1 MANKVNSK
9 KLTTRIIFILALIF
23 LVIGLSTLGSFYSA
37 GDAYELK
44 TQGSSAEAP
53 TVVFQLRNP
62 TTTDEHGHS
71 TTQYLRLRHIYVNI
85 GAAYIEEG
93 ETATIRAE
101 IDTAPN
107 NSAVASS
114 RRLDYTFGNF
124 VTDEDTEG
132 APEDAA
138 EYPNIY
144 YSWQD
149 MVPSTSSGWA
159 VSSYDY
165 VRLIARDANVLL
177 NEVVF
182 VGEVM
187 ESSSSSSEGTGE
199 MVVVPATIYSATP
212 LIGET
217 DEEAAARAGA
227 LLDKQVMPSVNE
239 YRMNKLSDEE
249 TISMMT
255 IREMYEGASYG
266 TGNVYTGERVYGS
279 VGEEIL
285 AFGTLIFGMSPYGL
299 RFFPMLAA
307 AGALLCG
314 AFLARRVAK
323 NDWAGVIFAAL
334 FLLACAPLA
343 LGGLGTPLMIG
354 VFFFLLS
361 ANCCHYFYANG
372 MRTEKFTSALPL
384 LISGLAGALA
394 ILTHGAYIVP
404 MVAVVALFVC
414 GVVRMQRARRFY
426 LDKAIAEVEAEE
438 SAPAELPAEQS
449 PVAPAER
456 GTEDA
461 PAVSPARH
469 KVAAVAQ
476 EYRNKTAVALVTFLG
491 ALIVGAFVLGL
502 ILATPMYFTW
512 VKLFDNPAAPSM
524 NIIALAATAF
534 AGGFTGV
541 NPGGMGSSAWNVV
554 YSISRVNGEAYS
566 ALYASVIN
574 FAALIA
580 VLFAVVSAVVHLVM
594 LCRTKE
600 WGREERAA
608 LRGIVIPAVAIVIAL
623 VTAIFAKD
631 AVQFVLLA
639 YIFAF
644 VLAAS
649 EAVKLMQTSKAKLV
663 RILCWVELAL
673 LVIMFVLL
681 FVFTTGLPVASGIL
695 TAIAG

>member
-1 MANKVNSK
+1 MANKQSK
-9 KLTTRIIFILALIF
+9 KKSLATRIILIVALVF
-23 LVIGLSTLGSFYSA
+23 LVIGMSTLGSFYSA

-44 TQGSSAEAP
+44 TQGNSAETP
-53 TVVFQLRNP
+53 TVIFRLTNP
-62 TTTDEHGHS
+62 STTDEHGHS
-71 TTQYLRLRHIYVNI
+71 ATQYLRLKHIYVNI
-85 GAAYIEEG
+85 GAAYIAEG
-93 ETATIRAE
+93 ETTTIRAE
-101 IDTAPN
+101 
-107 NSAVASS
+107 VAASTTGSVSNS
-114 RRLDYTFGNF
+114 RRFDYTFGNF
-124 VTDEDTEG
+124 VSATEAGAQEDGE
-132 APEDAA
+132 
-138 EYPNIY
+138 EYPNVY

-149 MVPSTSSGWA
+149 MVPADSDGWSI
-159 VSSYDY
+159 SSYRY
-165 VRLIARDANVLL
+165 VRLTARDANVLL

-187 ESSSSSSEGTGE
+187 ASSASNAEGTGE
-199 MVVVPATIYSATP
+199 IVVIPATIESATP
-212 LIGET
+212 LMGET
-217 DEEAAARAGA
+217 EEVAAARAAA
-227 LLDKQVMPSVNE
+227 LLDSQVMPSLNSF
-239 YRMNKLSDEE
+239 RMNKLSDEE
-249 TISMMT
+249 TLSMMT
-255 IREMYEGASYG
+255 IREMYTGAEYGEG
-266 TGNVYTGERVYGS
+266 NIYTGERVYGS

-285 AFGTLIFGMSPYGL
+285 ALGTLIFGMSPFGL

-307 AGALLCG
+307 AGALVCG
-314 AFLARRVAK
+314 AFLARRIAK
-323 NDWAGVIFAAL
+323 KDAAGIIFAVL
-334 FLLACAPLA
+334 FALACAPLA

-361 ANCCHYFYANG
+361 VNSCHYFYANG

-384 LISGLAGALA
+384 LVSGLAGALA
-394 ILTHGAYIVP
+394 ILTHGAYLVP
-404 MVAVVALFVC
+404 MVGVVALFAC
-414 GVVRMQRARRFY
+414 GMVRMRRARRVY

-438 SAPAELPAEQS
+438 TAPAEPAEAPAPSAPAPE
-449 PVAPAER
+449 
-456 GTEDA
+456 EDA
-461 PAVSPARH
+461 RPALSPARR
-469 KVAAVAQ
+469 KVAAVAA
-476 EYRNKTAVALVTFLG
+476 EYRNKTSIALVTFLG
-491 ALIVGAFVLGL
+491 ALVVGAFVLGL

-512 VKLFDNPAAPSM
+512 LKLFDNPASPSM

-600 WGREERAA
+600 WGKEERAA
-608 LRGIVIPAVAIVIAL
+608 IRGIVVPAVGIILAL

-644 VLAAS
+644 VLAAA

-673 LVIMFVLL
+673 LVVMFVLL
-681 FVFTTGLPVASGIL
+681 FVFTTGLPVASGLL

>member
-1 MANKVNSK
+1 MANKQSK
-9 KLTTRIIFILALIF
+9 KKSLATRIILIVALVF
-23 LVIGLSTLGSFYSA
+23 LVIGMSTLGSFYSA

-44 TQGSSAEAP
+44 TQGNSAETP
-53 TVVFQLRNP
+53 TVIFRLTNP
-62 TTTDEHGHS
+62 STTDEHGHS
-71 TTQYLRLRHIYVNI
+71 ATQYLRLKHIYVNI
-85 GAAYIEEG
+85 GAAYIAEG
-93 ETATIRAE
+93 ETTTIRAE
-101 IDTAPN
+101 
-107 NSAVASS
+107 VAASTTGSVSNS
-114 RRLDYTFGNF
+114 RRFDYTFGNF
-124 VTDEDTEG
+124 VSATDE
-132 APEDAA
+132 AQEDGE
-138 EYPNIY
+138 EYPNVY

-149 MVPSTSSGWA
+149 MVPADSDGWSI
-159 VSSYDY
+159 SSYRY
-165 VRLIARDANVLL
+165 VRLTARDANVLL

-187 ESSSSSSEGTGE
+187 ASSASNAEGTGE
-199 MVVVPATIYSATP
+199 IVVIPATIESATP
-212 LIGET
+212 LMGET
-217 DEEAAARAGA
+217 EEEAAARAAA
-227 LLDKQVMPSVNE
+227 LLDSQVMPSLNSF
-239 YRMNKLSDEE
+239 RMNKLSDEE
-249 TISMMT
+249 TLSMMT
-255 IREMYEGASYG
+255 IREMYTGAEYGEG
-266 TGNVYTGERVYGS
+266 NIYTGERVYGS

-285 AFGTLIFGMSPYGL
+285 ALGTLIFGMSPFGL

-307 AGALLCG
+307 AGALVCG
-314 AFLARRVAK
+314 AFLARRIAK
-323 NDWAGVIFAAL
+323 KDAAGIIFAVL
-334 FLLACAPLA
+334 FALACAPLA

-361 ANCCHYFYANG
+361 VNNCHYFYANG
-372 MRTEKFTSALPL
+372 MRTEKFASALPL
-384 LISGLAGALA
+384 LVSGLAGALA
-394 ILTHGAYIVP
+394 ILTHGAYLVP
-404 MVAVVALFVC
+404 MVGVVALFAC
-414 GVVRMQRARRFY
+414 GMVRMRRARRVY

-438 SAPAELPAEQS
+438 TAPAEPAEAPAPSAPAPE
-449 PVAPAER
+449 
-456 GTEDA
+456 EDA
-461 PAVSPARH
+461 RPALSPARR
-469 KVAAVAQ
+469 KVAAVAA
-476 EYRNKTAVALVTFLG
+476 EYRNKTSIALVTFLG
-491 ALIVGAFVLGL
+491 ALVVGAFVLGL

-512 VKLFDNPAAPSM
+512 LKLFDNPASPSM

-608 LRGIVIPAVAIVIAL
+608 IRGIVVPAVGIILAL

-644 VLAAS
+644 VLAAA

-673 LVIMFVLL
+673 LVVMFVLL
-681 FVFTTGLPVASGIL
+681 FVFTTGLPVASGLL

>member
-1 MANKVNSK
+1 MANKQSK
-9 KLTTRIIFILALIF
+9 KKSLATRIILIVALVF
-23 LVIGLSTLGSFYSA
+23 LVIGMSTLGSFYSA

-44 TQGSSAEAP
+44 TQGNSAETP
-53 TVVFQLRNP
+53 TVIFRLTNP
-62 TTTDEHGHS
+62 STTDEHGHS
-71 TTQYLRLRHIYVNI
+71 ATQYLRLKHIYVNI
-85 GAAYIEEG
+85 GAAYIAEG
-93 ETATIRAE
+93 ETTTIRAE
-101 IDTAPN
+101 
-107 NSAVASS
+107 VAASTTGSVSNS
-114 RRLDYTFGNF
+114 RRFDYTFGNF
-124 VTDEDTEG
+124 VSATDE
-132 APEDAA
+132 AQEDGE
-138 EYPNIY
+138 EYPNVY

-149 MVPSTSSGWA
+149 MVPADSDGWSI
-159 VSSYDY
+159 SSYRY
-165 VRLIARDANVLL
+165 VRLTARDANVLL

-187 ESSSSSSEGTGE
+187 ASSASNAEGTGE
-199 MVVVPATIYSATP
+199 IVVIPATIESATP
-212 LIGET
+212 LMGET
-217 DEEAAARAGA
+217 EEEAAVRAAA
-227 LLDKQVMPSVNE
+227 LLDSQVMPSLNSF
-239 YRMNKLSDEE
+239 RMNKLSDEE
-249 TISMMT
+249 TLSMMT
-255 IREMYEGASYG
+255 IREMYTGAEYGEG
-266 TGNVYTGERVYGS
+266 NIYTGERVYGS

-285 AFGTLIFGMSPYGL
+285 ALGTLIFGMSPFGL

-307 AGALLCG
+307 AGALVCG
-314 AFLARRVAK
+314 AFLARRIAK
-323 NDWAGVIFAAL
+323 KDAAGIIFAVL
-334 FLLACAPLA
+334 FALACAPLA

-361 ANCCHYFYANG
+361 VNSCHYFYANG

-384 LISGLAGALA
+384 LVSGLAGALA
-394 ILTHGAYIVP
+394 ILTHGAYLVP
-404 MVAVVALFVC
+404 MVGVVALFAC
-414 GVVRMQRARRFY
+414 GMVRMRRARRVY

-438 SAPAELPAEQS
+438 TAPAEPAEAPAPSAPAPE
-449 PVAPAER
+449 
-456 GTEDA
+456 EDA
-461 PAVSPARH
+461 RPALSPARR
-469 KVAAVAQ
+469 KVAAVAA
-476 EYRNKTAVALVTFLG
+476 EYRNKTSIALVTFLG
-491 ALIVGAFVLGL
+491 ALVVGAFVLGL

-512 VKLFDNPAAPSM
+512 LKLIDNPASPSM

-600 WGREERAA
+600 WGKEERAA
-608 LRGIVIPAVAIVIAL
+608 IRGIVVPAVGIILAL

-644 VLAAS
+644 VLAAA

-673 LVIMFVLL
+673 LVVMFVLL
-681 FVFTTGLPVASGIL
+681 FVFTTGLPVASGLL

>member
-1 MANKVNSK
+1 MANKQSK
-9 KLTTRIIFILALIF
+9 KKSLATRIILIVALVF
-23 LVIGLSTLGSFYSA
+23 LVIGMSTLGSFYSA

-44 TQGSSAEAP
+44 TQGNSAETP
-53 TVVFQLRNP
+53 TVIFRLTNP
-62 TTTDEHGHS
+62 STTDEHGHS
-71 TTQYLRLRHIYVNI
+71 ATQYLRLKHIYVNI
-85 GAAYIEEG
+85 GAAYIAEG
-93 ETATIRAE
+93 ETTTIRAE
-101 IDTAPN
+101 
-107 NSAVASS
+107 VAASTTGSVSNS
-114 RRLDYTFGNF
+114 RRFDYTFGNF
-124 VTDEDTEG
+124 VSATDE
-132 APEDAA
+132 AQEDGE

-149 MVPSTSSGWA
+149 MVPADSDGWSI
-159 VSSYDY
+159 SSYRY
-165 VRLIARDANVLL
+165 VRLTARDANVLL
-177 NEVVF
+177 NELVF

-187 ESSSSSSEGTGE
+187 ASSASNAEGTGE
-199 MVVVPATIYSATP
+199 IVVIPATIESATP
-212 LIGET
+212 LMGET
-217 DEEAAARAGA
+217 EEEAAARAAA
-227 LLDKQVMPSVNE
+227 LLDSQVMPSLNSF
-239 YRMNKLSDEE
+239 RMNKLSDEE
-249 TISMMT
+249 TLSMMT
-255 IREMYEGASYG
+255 IREMYTGAEYGEG
-266 TGNVYTGERVYGS
+266 NIYTGERVYGS

-285 AFGTLIFGMSPYGL
+285 ALGTLIFGMSPFGL

-307 AGALLCG
+307 AGALVCG
-314 AFLARRVAK
+314 AFLARRIAK
-323 NDWAGVIFAAL
+323 KDAAGIIFAVL
-334 FLLACAPLA
+334 FALACAPLA

-361 ANCCHYFYANG
+361 VNSCHYFYANG
-372 MRTEKFTSALPL
+372 MRTEKFASALPL
-384 LISGLAGALA
+384 LVSGLAGALA
-394 ILTHGAYIVP
+394 ILTHGAYLVP
-404 MVAVVALFVC
+404 MVGVVALFAC
-414 GVVRMQRARRFY
+414 GMVRMRRARRVY

-438 SAPAELPAEQS
+438 TAPAEPAEAPAPSAPAPE
-449 PVAPAER
+449 
-456 GTEDA
+456 EDA
-461 PAVSPARH
+461 RPALSPARR
-469 KVAAVAQ
+469 KVAAVAA
-476 EYRNKTAVALVTFLG
+476 EYRNKTSIALVTFLG
-491 ALIVGAFVLGL
+491 ALVVGAFVLGL

-512 VKLFDNPAAPSM
+512 LKLFDNPASPSM

-608 LRGIVIPAVAIVIAL
+608 IRGIVVPAVGIILAL

-644 VLAAS
+644 VLAAA

-673 LVIMFVLL
+673 LVVMFVLL
-681 FVFTTGLPVASGIL
+681 FVFTTGLPVASGLL

>member
-132 APEDAA
+132 TPEDAA

-217 DEEAAARAGA
+217 DEEAAVRAGA

-266 TGNVYTGERVYGS
+266 TGNAYTGEHVYGS

-361 ANCCHYFYANG
+361 VNSCHYFYANG
-372 MRTEKFTSALPL
+372 MRTEKFASALPL
-384 LISGLAGALA
+384 LVSGLAGALA
-394 ILTHGAYIVP
+394 ILTHGAYLVP
-404 MVAVVALFVC
+404 MVGVVALFAC
-414 GVVRMQRARRFY
+414 GMVRMRRARRVY

-438 SAPAELPAEQS
+438 TAPAEPAEAPAPSAPAPE
-449 PVAPAER
+449 
-456 GTEDA
+456 EDA
-461 PAVSPARH
+461 RPALSPARR
-469 KVAAVAQ
+469 KVAAVAA
-476 EYRNKTAVALVTFLG
+476 EYRNKTSIALVTFLG
-491 ALIVGAFVLGL
+491 ALVVGAFVLGL

-512 VKLFDNPAAPSM
+512 LKLFDNPASPSM

-534 AGGFTGV
+534 AGGFAGV

-554 YSISRVNGEAYS
+554 YSISRVSGEAYS

-681 FVFTTGLPVASGIL
+681 FVFTTGLPVASGLL

>member
-1 MANKVNSK
+1 MANKQSK
-9 KLTTRIIFILALIF
+9 KKSLATRIILIVALVF
-23 LVIGLSTLGSFYSA
+23 LVIGMSTLGSFYSA

-44 TQGSSAEAP
+44 TQGNSAETP
-53 TVVFQLRNP
+53 TVIFRLTNP
-62 TTTDEHGHS
+62 STTDEHGHS
-71 TTQYLRLRHIYVNI
+71 ATQYLRLKHIYVNI
-85 GAAYIEEG
+85 GAAYIAEG
-93 ETATIRAE
+93 ETTTIRAE
-101 IDTAPN
+101 
-107 NSAVASS
+107 VAASTTGSVSNS
-114 RRLDYTFGNF
+114 RRFDYTFGNF
-124 VTDEDTEG
+124 VSATDE
-132 APEDAA
+132 AQEDGE
-138 EYPNIY
+138 EYPNVY

-149 MVPSTSSGWA
+149 MVPADSDGWSI
-159 VSSYDY
+159 SSYRY
-165 VRLIARDANVLL
+165 VRLTARDANVLL

-187 ESSSSSSEGTGE
+187 ASSASNAEGTGE
-199 MVVVPATIYSATP
+199 IVVIPATIESATP
-212 LIGET
+212 LMGET
-217 DEEAAARAGA
+217 EEEAAVRAAA
-227 LLDKQVMPSVNE
+227 LLDSQVMPSLNSF
-239 YRMNKLSDEE
+239 RMNKLSDEE
-249 TISMMT
+249 TLSMMT
-255 IREMYEGASYG
+255 IREMYTGAEYGEG
-266 TGNVYTGERVYGS
+266 NIYTGERVYGS

-285 AFGTLIFGMSPYGL
+285 ALGTLIFGMSPFGL

-307 AGALLCG
+307 AGALVCG
-314 AFLARRVAK
+314 AFLARRIAK
-323 NDWAGVIFAAL
+323 KDAAGIIFAVL
-334 FLLACAPLA
+334 FALACAPLA

-361 ANCCHYFYANG
+361 VNSCHYFYANG

-384 LISGLAGALA
+384 LVSGLAGALA
-394 ILTHGAYIVP
+394 ILTHGAYLVA
-404 MVAVVALFVC
+404 MVGVVALFAC
-414 GVVRMQRARRFY
+414 GMVRMRRARRVY

-438 SAPAELPAEQS
+438 TAPAEPAE
-449 PVAPAER
+449 APAPSVPAPV
-456 GTEDA
+456 EDA
-461 PAVSPARH
+461 RPALSPARR
-469 KVAAVAQ
+469 KVAAVAA
-476 EYRNKTAVALVTFLG
+476 EYRNKTSIALVTFLG
-491 ALIVGAFVLGL
+491 ALVVGAFVLGL

-512 VKLFDNPAAPSM
+512 LKLFDNPASPSM

-608 LRGIVIPAVAIVIAL
+608 IRGIVVPAVGIILAL

-644 VLAAS
+644 VLAAA

-673 LVIMFVLL
+673 LVVMFVLL
-681 FVFTTGLPVASGIL
+681 FVFTTGLPVASGLL

>member
-1 MANKVNSK
+1 MANKQSK
-9 KLTTRIIFILALIF
+9 KKSLATRIILIVALVF
-23 LVIGLSTLGSFYSA
+23 LVVGMSTLGSFYSA

-44 TQGSSAEAP
+44 TQGNSAETP
-53 TVVFQLRNP
+53 TVIFRLTNP
-62 TTTDEHGHS
+62 STTDEHGHS
-71 TTQYLRLRHIYVNI
+71 ATQYLRLKHIYVNI
-85 GAAYIEEG
+85 GAAYIAEG
-93 ETATIRAE
+93 ETTTIRAE
-101 IDTAPN
+101 
-107 NSAVASS
+107 VAASTTGSVSNS
-114 RRLDYTFGNF
+114 RRFDYTFGNF
-124 VTDEDTEG
+124 VSATEAGAQEDGE
-132 APEDAA
+132 
-138 EYPNIY
+138 EYPNVY

-149 MVPSTSSGWA
+149 MVPADSDGWSI
-159 VSSYDY
+159 SSYRY
-165 VRLIARDANVLL
+165 VRLTARDANVLL

-187 ESSSSSSEGTGE
+187 ASSASNAEGTGE
-199 MVVVPATIYSATP
+199 IVVIPATIESATP
-212 LIGET
+212 LMGET
-217 DEEAAARAGA
+217 EEEAAVRAAA
-227 LLDKQVMPSVNE
+227 LLDSQVMPSLNSF
-239 YRMNKLSDEE
+239 RMNKLSDEE
-249 TISMMT
+249 TLSMMT
-255 IREMYEGASYG
+255 IREMYTGAEYGEG
-266 TGNVYTGERVYGS
+266 NIYTGECVYGS

-285 AFGTLIFGMSPYGL
+285 ALGTLIFGMSPFGL

-307 AGALLCG
+307 AGALVCG
-314 AFLARRVAK
+314 AFLARRIAK
-323 NDWAGVIFAAL
+323 KDAAGIIFAVL
-334 FLLACAPLA
+334 FALACAPLA

-361 ANCCHYFYANG
+361 VNSCHYFYANG

-384 LISGLAGALA
+384 LVSGLAGALA
-394 ILTHGAYIVP
+394 ILTHGAYLVP
-404 MVAVVALFVC
+404 MVGVVALFAC
-414 GVVRMQRARRFY
+414 GMVRMRRARRVY

-438 SAPAELPAEQS
+438 TAPAEPAEAPAPSAPAPE
-449 PVAPAER
+449 
-456 GTEDA
+456 EDA
-461 PAVSPARH
+461 RPALSPARR
-469 KVAAVAQ
+469 KVAAVAA
-476 EYRNKTAVALVTFLG
+476 EYRNKTSIALVTFLG
-491 ALIVGAFVLGL
+491 ALVVGAFVLGL

-512 VKLFDNPAAPSM
+512 LKLFDNPASPSM

-600 WGREERAA
+600 WGKEERAA
-608 LRGIVIPAVAIVIAL
+608 IRGIVVPAVGIILAL

-644 VLAAS
+644 VLAAA

-673 LVIMFVLL
+673 LVVMFVLL
-681 FVFTTGLPVASGIL
+681 FVFTTGLPVASGLL

>member
-1 MANKVNSK
+1 MANKQSK
-9 KLTTRIIFILALIF
+9 KKSLATRIILIVALVF
-23 LVIGLSTLGSFYSA
+23 LVIGMSTLGSFYSA

-44 TQGSSAEAP
+44 TQGNSAETP
-53 TVVFQLRNP
+53 TVIFRLTNP
-62 TTTDEHGHS
+62 STTDEHGHS
-71 TTQYLRLRHIYVNI
+71 ATQYLRLKHIYVNI
-85 GAAYIEEG
+85 GAAYIAEG
-93 ETATIRAE
+93 ETTTIRAE
-101 IDTAPN
+101 
-107 NSAVASS
+107 VAASTTGSVSNS
-114 RRLDYTFGNF
+114 RRFDYTFGNF
-124 VTDEDTEG
+124 VSATDE
-132 APEDAA
+132 AQEDGE
-138 EYPNIY
+138 EYPNVY

-149 MVPSTSSGWA
+149 MVPADSDGWSI
-159 VSSYDY
+159 SSYRY
-165 VRLIARDANVLL
+165 VRLTARGANVLL

-187 ESSSSSSEGTGE
+187 ASSASNAEGTGE
-199 MVVVPATIYSATP
+199 IVVIPATIESATP
-212 LIGET
+212 LMGET
-217 DEEAAARAGA
+217 EEEAAARAAA
-227 LLDKQVMPSVNE
+227 LLDSQVMPSLNSF
-239 YRMNKLSDEE
+239 RMNKLSDEE
-249 TISMMT
+249 TLSMMT
-255 IREMYEGASYG
+255 IREMYTGAEYGEG
-266 TGNVYTGERVYGS
+266 NIYTGERVYGS

-285 AFGTLIFGMSPYGL
+285 ALGTLIFGMSSFGL

-307 AGALLCG
+307 AGALVCG
-314 AFLARRVAK
+314 AFLARRIAK
-323 NDWAGVIFAAL
+323 KDAAGIIFAVL
-334 FLLACAPLA
+334 FALACAPLA

-361 ANCCHYFYANG
+361 VNSCHYFYANG

-384 LISGLAGALA
+384 LVSGLAGALA
-394 ILTHGAYIVP
+394 ILTHGAYLVP
-404 MVAVVALFVC
+404 MVGVVALFAC
-414 GVVRMQRARRFY
+414 GMVRMRRARRVY

-438 SAPAELPAEQS
+438 TAPAEPAE
-449 PVAPAER
+449 APAPSVPAPV
-456 GTEDA
+456 EDA
-461 PAVSPARH
+461 RPALSPARR
-469 KVAAVAQ
+469 KVAAVAA
-476 EYRNKTAVALVTFLG
+476 EYRNKTSIALVTFLG
-491 ALIVGAFVLGL
+491 ALVVGAFVLGL

-512 VKLFDNPAAPSM
+512 LKLIDNPASPSM

-608 LRGIVIPAVAIVIAL
+608 IRGIVVPAVGIILAL

-644 VLAAS
+644 VLAAA

-673 LVIMFVLL
+673 LVVMFVLL
-681 FVFTTGLPVASGIL
+681 FVFTTGLPVASGLL

>member
-1 MANKVNSK
+1 MANKQSK
-9 KLTTRIIFILALIF
+9 KKSLATRIILIVALVF
-23 LVIGLSTLGSFYSA
+23 LVIGMSTLGSFYSA

-44 TQGSSAEAP
+44 TQGNSAETP
-53 TVVFQLRNP
+53 TVIFRLTNP
-62 TTTDEHGHS
+62 STTDEHGHS
-71 TTQYLRLRHIYVNI
+71 ATQYLRLKHIYVNI
-85 GAAYIEEG
+85 GAAYIAEG
-93 ETATIRAE
+93 ETTTIRAE
-101 IDTAPN
+101 
-107 NSAVASS
+107 VAASTTGSVSNS
-114 RRLDYTFGNF
+114 RRFDYTFGNF
-124 VTDEDTEG
+124 VSATEAGAQEDGE
-132 APEDAA
+132 

-144 YSWQD
+144 DSWQD
-149 MVPSTSSGWA
+149 MVPADSDGWSI
-159 VSSYDY
+159 SSYRY
-165 VRLIARDANVLL
+165 VRLTARDANVLL

-187 ESSSSSSEGTGE
+187 ASSASNAEGTGE
-199 MVVVPATIYSATP
+199 IVVIPATIESATP
-212 LIGET
+212 LMGET
-217 DEEAAARAGA
+217 EEEAAARAAA
-227 LLDKQVMPSVNE
+227 LLDSQVMPSLNSF
-239 YRMNKLSDEE
+239 RMNKLSDEE
-249 TISMMT
+249 TLSMMT
-255 IREMYEGASYG
+255 IREMYTGAEYGEG
-266 TGNVYTGERVYGS
+266 NIYTGERVYGS

-285 AFGTLIFGMSPYGL
+285 ALGTLIFGMSSFGL

-307 AGALLCG
+307 AGALVCG
-314 AFLARRVAK
+314 AFLARRIAK
-323 NDWAGVIFAAL
+323 KDAAGIIFAVL
-334 FLLACAPLA
+334 FALACAPLA

-361 ANCCHYFYANG
+361 VNSCHYFYANG
-372 MRTEKFTSALPL
+372 MRTEKFASALPL
-384 LISGLAGALA
+384 LVSGLAGALA
-394 ILTHGAYIVP
+394 ILTHGAYLVP
-404 MVAVVALFVC
+404 MVGVVALFAC
-414 GVVRMQRARRFY
+414 GMVRMRRARRVY

-438 SAPAELPAEQS
+438 TAPAEPAEAPAPSAPAPE
-449 PVAPAER
+449 
-456 GTEDA
+456 EDA
-461 PAVSPARH
+461 RPALSPARR
-469 KVAAVAQ
+469 KVAAVAA
-476 EYRNKTAVALVTFLG
+476 EYRNKTSIALVTFLG
-491 ALIVGAFVLGL
+491 ALVVGAFVLGL

-512 VKLFDNPAAPSM
+512 LKLFDNPASPSM

-554 YSISRVNGEAYS
+554 YAISRVNGEAYS

-608 LRGIVIPAVAIVIAL
+608 IRGIVVPAVGIILAL

-644 VLAAS
+644 VLAAA

-673 LVIMFVLL
+673 LVVMFVLL
-681 FVFTTGLPVASGIL
+681 FVFTTGLPVASGLL

>member
-1 MANKVNSK
+1 MANKQSK
-9 KLTTRIIFILALIF
+9 KKSLATRIILIVALVF
-23 LVIGLSTLGSFYSA
+23 LVIGMSTLGSFYSA

-44 TQGSSAEAP
+44 TQGNSAETP
-53 TVVFQLRNP
+53 TVIFRLTNP
-62 TTTDEHGHS
+62 STTDEHGHS
-71 TTQYLRLRHIYVNI
+71 ATQYLRLKHIYVNI
-85 GAAYIEEG
+85 GAAYIAEG
-93 ETATIRAE
+93 ETTTIRAE
-101 IDTAPN
+101 
-107 NSAVASS
+107 VAASTTGSVSNS
-114 RRLDYTFGNF
+114 RRFDYTFGNF
-124 VTDEDTEG
+124 VSATEAGAQEDGE
-132 APEDAA
+132 

-149 MVPSTSSGWA
+149 MVPADSDGWSI
-159 VSSYDY
+159 SSYRY
-165 VRLIARDANVLL
+165 VRLTARDANVLL

-187 ESSSSSSEGTGE
+187 ASSASNAEGTGE
-199 MVVVPATIYSATP
+199 IVVIPATIESATP
-212 LIGET
+212 LMGET
-217 DEEAAARAGA
+217 EEEAAARAAA
-227 LLDKQVMPSVNE
+227 LLDSQVMPSLNSF
-239 YRMNKLSDEE
+239 RMNKLSDEE
-249 TISMMT
+249 TLSMMT
-255 IREMYEGASYG
+255 IREMYTGAEYGEG
-266 TGNVYTGERVYGS
+266 NIYTGERIYGS

-285 AFGTLIFGMSPYGL
+285 ALGTLIFGMSPFGL

-307 AGALLCG
+307 AGALVCG
-314 AFLARRVAK
+314 AFLARRIAK
-323 NDWAGVIFAAL
+323 KDAAGIIFAVL
-334 FLLACAPLA
+334 FALACAPLA

-361 ANCCHYFYANG
+361 VNSCHYFYANG
-372 MRTEKFTSALPL
+372 MRTEKFASALPL
-384 LISGLAGALA
+384 LVSGLAGALA
-394 ILTHGAYIVP
+394 ILTHGAYLVS
-404 MVAVVALFVC
+404 MVGVVALFAC
-414 GVVRMQRARRFY
+414 GMVRMRRARRVY

-438 SAPAELPAEQS
+438 TAPAEPAEAPAPSAPAPE
-449 PVAPAER
+449 
-456 GTEDA
+456 EDA
-461 PAVSPARH
+461 RPALSPARR
-469 KVAAVAQ
+469 KVAAVAA
-476 EYRNKTAVALVTFLG
+476 EYRNKTSIALVTFLG
-491 ALIVGAFVLGL
+491 ALVVGAFVLGL

-512 VKLFDNPAAPSM
+512 LKLIDNPASPSM

-554 YSISRVNGEAYS
+554 YAISRVNGEAYS

-608 LRGIVIPAVAIVIAL
+608 IRGIVVPAVGIILAL

-644 VLAAS
+644 VLAAA

-673 LVIMFVLL
+673 LVVMFVLL
-681 FVFTTGLPVASGIL
+681 FVFTTGLPVASGLL

>member
-1 MANKVNSK
+1 MANKQSK
-9 KLTTRIIFILALIF
+9 KKSLATRIILIVALVF
-23 LVIGLSTLGSFYSA
+23 LVIGMSTLGSFYSA

-44 TQGSSAEAP
+44 TQGNSAETP
-53 TVVFQLRNP
+53 TVIFRLTNP
-62 TTTDEHGHS
+62 STTDEHGHS
-71 TTQYLRLRHIYVNI
+71 ATQYLRLKHIYVNI
-85 GAAYIEEG
+85 GAAYIAEG
-93 ETATIRAE
+93 ETTTIRAE
-101 IDTAPN
+101 
-107 NSAVASS
+107 VAASTTGSVSNS
-114 RRLDYTFGNF
+114 RRFDYTFGNF
-124 VTDEDTEG
+124 VSATEAGAQEDGE
-132 APEDAA
+132 
-138 EYPNIY
+138 EYPSIY

-149 MVPSTSSGWA
+149 MVPADSDGWSI
-159 VSSYDY
+159 SSYRY
-165 VRLIARDANVLL
+165 VRLTARDANVLL

-187 ESSSSSSEGTGE
+187 ASSASNAEGTGE
-199 MVVVPATIYSATP
+199 IVVIPATIESATP
-212 LIGET
+212 LMGET
-217 DEEAAARAGA
+217 EEEAAARAAA
-227 LLDKQVMPSVNE
+227 LLDSQVMPSLNSF
-239 YRMNKLSDEE
+239 RMNKLSDEE
-249 TISMMT
+249 TLSMMT
-255 IREMYEGASYG
+255 IREMYTGAEYGEG
-266 TGNVYTGERVYGS
+266 NIYTGERVYGS

-285 AFGTLIFGMSPYGL
+285 ALGTLIFGMSPFGL

-307 AGALLCG
+307 AGALVCG
-314 AFLARRVAK
+314 AFLARRIAK
-323 NDWAGVIFAAL
+323 KDAAGIIFAVL
-334 FLLACAPLA
+334 FALACAPLA

-361 ANCCHYFYANG
+361 VNSCHYFYANG
-372 MRTEKFTSALPL
+372 MRTEKFASALPL
-384 LISGLAGALA
+384 LVSGLAGALA
-394 ILTHGAYIVP
+394 ILTHGAYLVP
-404 MVAVVALFVC
+404 MVGVVALFAC
-414 GVVRMQRARRFY
+414 GMVRMRRARRVY

-438 SAPAELPAEQS
+438 TAPAEPAEAPAPSAPAPE
-449 PVAPAER
+449 
-456 GTEDA
+456 EDA
-461 PAVSPARH
+461 RPALSPARR
-469 KVAAVAQ
+469 KVAAVAA
-476 EYRNKTAVALVTFLG
+476 EYRNKTSIALVTFLG
-491 ALIVGAFVLGL
+491 ALVVGAFVLGL

-512 VKLFDNPAAPSM
+512 LKLFDNPASPSM

-608 LRGIVIPAVAIVIAL
+608 IRGIVVPAVGIILAL

-644 VLAAS
+644 VLAAA

-673 LVIMFVLL
+673 LVVMFVLL
-681 FVFTTGLPVASGIL
+681 FVFTTGLPVASGLL

>member
-132 APEDAA
+132 TPEDAA

-361 ANCCHYFYANG
+361 VNSCHYFYANG
-372 MRTEKFTSALPL
+372 MRTEKFASALPL
-384 LISGLAGALA
+384 LVSGLAGALA
-394 ILTHGAYIVP
+394 ILTHGAYLVP
-404 MVAVVALFVC
+404 MVGVVALFAC
-414 GVVRMQRARRFY
+414 GMVRMRRARRVY

-438 SAPAELPAEQS
+438 TAPAEPAEAPAPSAPAPE
-449 PVAPAER
+449 
-456 GTEDA
+456 EDA
-461 PAVSPARH
+461 RPALSPARR
-469 KVAAVAQ
+469 KVAAVAA
-476 EYRNKTAVALVTFLG
+476 EYRNKTSIALVTFLG
-491 ALIVGAFVLGL
+491 ALVVGAFVLGL

-512 VKLFDNPAAPSM
+512 LKLFDNPASPSM

-608 LRGIVIPAVAIVIAL
+608 IRGIVVPAVGIILAL

-644 VLAAS
+644 VLAAA

-673 LVIMFVLL
+673 LVVMFVLL
-681 FVFTTGLPVASGIL
+681 FVFTTGLPVASGLL

>member
-1 MANKVNSK
+1 MANKQSK
-9 KLTTRIIFILALIF
+9 KKSLATRIILIVALVF
-23 LVIGLSTLGSFYSA
+23 LVIGMSTLGSFYSA

-44 TQGSSAEAP
+44 TQGNSAETP
-53 TVVFQLRNP
+53 TVIFRLTNP
-62 TTTDEHGHS
+62 STTDEHGHS
-71 TTQYLRLRHIYVNI
+71 ATQYLRLKHIYVNI
-85 GAAYIEEG
+85 GAAYIAEG
-93 ETATIRAE
+93 ETTTIRAE
-101 IDTAPN
+101 
-107 NSAVASS
+107 VAASTTGSVSNS
-114 RRLDYTFGNF
+114 RRFDYTFGNF
-124 VTDEDTEG
+124 VSATEAGAQEDGE
-132 APEDAA
+132 

-149 MVPSTSSGWA
+149 MVPADSDGWSI
-159 VSSYDY
+159 SSYRY
-165 VRLIARDANVLL
+165 VRLTARDANVLL

-187 ESSSSSSEGTGE
+187 ASSASNAEGTGE
-199 MVVVPATIYSATP
+199 IVVIPATIESATP
-212 LIGET
+212 LMGET
-217 DEEAAARAGA
+217 EEEAAVRAAA
-227 LLDKQVMPSVNE
+227 LLDSQVMPSLNSF
-239 YRMNKLSDEE
+239 RMNKLSDEE
-249 TISMMT
+249 TLSMMT
-255 IREMYEGASYG
+255 IREMYTGAEYGEG
-266 TGNVYTGERVYGS
+266 NIYTGERVYGS

-285 AFGTLIFGMSPYGL
+285 ALGTLIFGMSPFGL

-307 AGALLCG
+307 AGALVCG
-314 AFLARRVAK
+314 AFLARRIAK
-323 NDWAGVIFAAL
+323 KDAAGIIFAVL
-334 FLLACAPLA
+334 FALACAPLA

-361 ANCCHYFYANG
+361 VNSCHYFYANG
-372 MRTEKFTSALPL
+372 MRTEKFASALPL
-384 LISGLAGALA
+384 LVSGLAGALA
-394 ILTHGAYIVP
+394 ILTHGAYLVP
-404 MVAVVALFVC
+404 MVGVVALFAC
-414 GVVRMQRARRFY
+414 GMVRMRRARRVY

-438 SAPAELPAEQS
+438 TAPAEPAEAPAPSAPAPE
-449 PVAPAER
+449 
-456 GTEDA
+456 EDA
-461 PAVSPARH
+461 RPALSPARR
-469 KVAAVAQ
+469 KVAAVAA
-476 EYRNKTAVALVTFLG
+476 EYRNKTSIALVTFLG
-491 ALIVGAFVLGL
+491 ALVVGAFVLGL

-512 VKLFDNPAAPSM
+512 LKLFDNPASPSM

-608 LRGIVIPAVAIVIAL
+608 IRGIVVPAVGIILAL

-644 VLAAS
+644 VLAAA

-673 LVIMFVLL
+673 LVVMFVLL
-681 FVFTTGLPVASGIL
+681 FVFTTGLPVASGLL

>member
-1 MANKVNSK
+1 MANKQSK
-9 KLTTRIIFILALIF
+9 KKSLATRIILIVALVF
-23 LVIGLSTLGSFYSA
+23 LVIGMSTLGSFYSA

-44 TQGSSAEAP
+44 TQGNSAETP
-53 TVVFQLRNP
+53 TVIFRLTNP
-62 TTTDEHGHS
+62 STTDEHGHS
-71 TTQYLRLRHIYVNI
+71 ATQYLRLKHIYVNI
-85 GAAYIEEG
+85 GAAYIAEG
-93 ETATIRAE
+93 ETTTIRAE
-101 IDTAPN
+101 
-107 NSAVASS
+107 VAASTTGSVSNS
-114 RRLDYTFGNF
+114 RRFDYTFGNF
-124 VTDEDTEG
+124 VSATDE
-132 APEDAA
+132 AQEDGE
-138 EYPNIY
+138 EYPNVY

-149 MVPSTSSGWA
+149 MVPADSDGWSI
-159 VSSYDY
+159 SSYRY
-165 VRLIARDANVLL
+165 VRLTARGANVLL

-187 ESSSSSSEGTGE
+187 ASSASNAEGTGE
-199 MVVVPATIYSATP
+199 IVVIPATIESATP
-212 LIGET
+212 LMGET
-217 DEEAAARAGA
+217 EEEAAARAAA
-227 LLDKQVMPSVNE
+227 LLDSQVMPSLNSF
-239 YRMNKLSDEE
+239 RMNKLSDEE
-249 TISMMT
+249 TLSMMT
-255 IREMYEGASYG
+255 IREMYTGAEYGEG
-266 TGNVYTGERVYGS
+266 NIYTGERVYGS

-285 AFGTLIFGMSPYGL
+285 ALGTLIFGMSPFGL

-307 AGALLCG
+307 AGALVCG
-314 AFLARRVAK
+314 AFLARRIAK
-323 NDWAGVIFAAL
+323 KDAAGIIFAVL
-334 FLLACAPLA
+334 FALACAPLA

-361 ANCCHYFYANG
+361 VNSCHYFYANG

-384 LISGLAGALA
+384 LVSGLAGALA
-394 ILTHGAYIVP
+394 ILTHGAYLVP
-404 MVAVVALFVC
+404 MVGVVALFAC
-414 GVVRMQRARRFY
+414 GMVRMRRARRVY

-438 SAPAELPAEQS
+438 TAPAEPAE
-449 PVAPAER
+449 APAPSVPAPV
-456 GTEDA
+456 EDA
-461 PAVSPARH
+461 RPALSPARR
-469 KVAAVAQ
+469 KVAAVAA
-476 EYRNKTAVALVTFLG
+476 EYRNKTSIALVTFLG
-491 ALIVGAFVLGL
+491 ALVVGAFVLGL

-512 VKLFDNPAAPSM
+512 LKLIDNPASPSM

-608 LRGIVIPAVAIVIAL
+608 IRGIVVPAVGIILAL

-644 VLAAS
+644 VLAAA

-673 LVIMFVLL
+673 LVVMFVLL
-681 FVFTTGLPVASGIL
+681 FVFTTGLPVASGLL

>member
-1 MANKVNSK
+1 MANKQSK
-9 KLTTRIIFILALIF
+9 KKSLATRIILIVALVF
-23 LVIGLSTLGSFYSA
+23 LVIGMSTLGSFYSA

-44 TQGSSAEAP
+44 TQGNSAETP
-53 TVVFQLRNP
+53 TVIFRLTNP
-62 TTTDEHGHS
+62 STTDEHGHS
-71 TTQYLRLRHIYVNI
+71 ATQYLRLKHIYVNI
-85 GAAYIEEG
+85 GAAYIAEG
-93 ETATIRAE
+93 ETTTIRAE
-101 IDTAPN
+101 
-107 NSAVASS
+107 VAASTTGSVSNS
-114 RRLDYTFGNF
+114 RRFDYTFGNF
-124 VTDEDTEG
+124 VSATDEAQEDGEG
-132 APEDAA
+132 
-138 EYPNIY
+138 YPNVY

-149 MVPSTSSGWA
+149 MVPADSDGWSI
-159 VSSYDY
+159 SSYRY
-165 VRLIARDANVLL
+165 VRLTARDANVLL

-187 ESSSSSSEGTGE
+187 ASSASNAEGTGE
-199 MVVVPATIYSATP
+199 IVVIPATIESATP
-212 LIGET
+212 LMGET
-217 DEEAAARAGA
+217 EEEAAARAAA
-227 LLDKQVMPSVNE
+227 LLDSQVMPSLNSF
-239 YRMNKLSDEE
+239 RMNKLSDEE
-249 TISMMT
+249 TLSMMT
-255 IREMYEGASYG
+255 IREMYTGAEYGEGNIYA
-266 TGNVYTGERVYGS
+266 GERVYGS

-285 AFGTLIFGMSPYGL
+285 ALGTLIFGMSSFGL

-307 AGALLCG
+307 AGALVCG
-314 AFLARRVAK
+314 AFLARRIAK
-323 NDWAGVIFAAL
+323 KDAAGIIFAVL
-334 FLLACAPLA
+334 FALACAPLA

-361 ANCCHYFYANG
+361 VNSCHYFYANG

-384 LISGLAGALA
+384 LVSGLAGALA
-394 ILTHGAYIVP
+394 ILTHGAYLVP
-404 MVAVVALFVC
+404 MVGVVALFAC
-414 GVVRMQRARRFY
+414 GMVRMRRARRVY

-438 SAPAELPAEQS
+438 TAPAEPAEAPAPSAPAPE
-449 PVAPAER
+449 
-456 GTEDA
+456 EDA
-461 PAVSPARH
+461 RPALSPARR
-469 KVAAVAQ
+469 KVAAVAA
-476 EYRNKTAVALVTFLG
+476 EYRNKTSIALVTFLG
-491 ALIVGAFVLGL
+491 ALVVGAFVLGL

-512 VKLFDNPAAPSM
+512 LKLFDNPASPSM

-600 WGREERAA
+600 WGKEERAA
-608 LRGIVIPAVAIVIAL
+608 IRGIVVPAVGIILAL

-644 VLAAS
+644 VLAAA

-673 LVIMFVLL
+673 LVVMFVLL
-681 FVFTTGLPVASGIL
+681 FVFTTGLPVASGLL

>member
-1 MANKVNSK
+1 MANKQSK
-9 KLTTRIIFILALIF
+9 KKSLATRIILIVALVF
-23 LVIGLSTLGSFYSA
+23 LVIGMSTLGSFYSA

-44 TQGSSAEAP
+44 TQGNSAETP
-53 TVVFQLRNP
+53 TVIFRLTNP
-62 TTTDEHGHS
+62 STTDEHGHS
-71 TTQYLRLRHIYVNI
+71 ATQYLRLKHIYVNI
-85 GAAYIEEG
+85 GAAYIAEG
-93 ETATIRAE
+93 ETTTIRAE
-101 IDTAPN
+101 
-107 NSAVASS
+107 VAASTTGSVSNS
-114 RRLDYTFGNF
+114 RRFDYTFGNF
-124 VTDEDTEG
+124 VSATDE
-132 APEDAA
+132 AQEDGE
-138 EYPNIY
+138 EYPNVY

-149 MVPSTSSGWA
+149 MVPADSDGWSI
-159 VSSYDY
+159 SSYRY
-165 VRLIARDANVLL
+165 VRLTARDANVLL

-187 ESSSSSSEGTGE
+187 ASSASNAEGTGE
-199 MVVVPATIYSATP
+199 IVVIPATIESATP
-212 LIGET
+212 LMGET
-217 DEEAAARAGA
+217 EEEAAVRAAA
-227 LLDKQVMPSVNE
+227 LLDSQVMPSLNSF
-239 YRMNKLSDEE
+239 RMNKLSDEE
-249 TISMMT
+249 TLSMMT
-255 IREMYEGASYG
+255 IREMYTGAEYGEG
-266 TGNVYTGERVYGS
+266 NIYTGERVYGS

-285 AFGTLIFGMSPYGL
+285 ALGTLIFGMSPFGL

-307 AGALLCG
+307 AGALVCG
-314 AFLARRVAK
+314 AFLARRIAK
-323 NDWAGVIFAAL
+323 KDAAGIIFAVL
-334 FLLACAPLA
+334 FALACAPLA

-361 ANCCHYFYANG
+361 VNSCHYFYANG

-384 LISGLAGALA
+384 LVSGLAGALA
-394 ILTHGAYIVP
+394 ILTHGAYLVP
-404 MVAVVALFVC
+404 MVGVVALFAC
-414 GVVRMQRARRFY
+414 GMVRMRRARRVY

-438 SAPAELPAEQS
+438 TAPAEPAEAPAPSAPAPE
-449 PVAPAER
+449 
-456 GTEDA
+456 EDA
-461 PAVSPARH
+461 RPALSPARR
-469 KVAAVAQ
+469 KVAAVAA
-476 EYRNKTAVALVTFLG
+476 EYRNKTSIALVTFLG
-491 ALIVGAFVLGL
+491 ALVVGAFVLGL

-512 VKLFDNPAAPSM
+512 LKLIDNPASPSM

-608 LRGIVIPAVAIVIAL
+608 IRGIVVPAVGIILAL

-644 VLAAS
+644 VLAAA

-673 LVIMFVLL
+673 LVVMFVLL
-681 FVFTTGLPVASGIL
+681 FVFTTGLPVASGLL

>member
-1 MANKVNSK
+1 MANKQSK
-9 KLTTRIIFILALIF
+9 KKSLATRIILIVALVF
-23 LVIGLSTLGSFYSA
+23 LVIGMSTLGSFYSA

-44 TQGSSAEAP
+44 TQGNSAETP
-53 TVVFQLRNP
+53 TVIFRLTNP
-62 TTTDEHGHS
+62 STTDEHGHS
-71 TTQYLRLRHIYVNI
+71 ATQYLRLKHIYVNI
-85 GAAYIEEG
+85 GAAYIAEG
-93 ETATIRAE
+93 ETTTIRAE
-101 IDTAPN
+101 
-107 NSAVASS
+107 VAASTTGSVSNS
-114 RRLDYTFGNF
+114 RRFDYTFGNF
-124 VTDEDTEG
+124 VSATDE
-132 APEDAA
+132 AQEDGE
-138 EYPNIY
+138 EYPNVY

-149 MVPSTSSGWA
+149 MVPADSDGWSI
-159 VSSYDY
+159 SSYRY
-165 VRLIARDANVLL
+165 VRLTARDANVLL

-187 ESSSSSSEGTGE
+187 ASSASNAEGTGE
-199 MVVVPATIYSATP
+199 IVVIPATIESATP
-212 LIGET
+212 LMGET
-217 DEEAAARAGA
+217 EEEAAARAAA
-227 LLDKQVMPSVNE
+227 LLDSQVMPSLNSF
-239 YRMNKLSDEE
+239 RMNKLSDEE
-249 TISMMT
+249 TLSMMT
-255 IREMYEGASYG
+255 IREMYTGAEYGEG
-266 TGNVYTGERVYGS
+266 NIYTGERVYGS

-285 AFGTLIFGMSPYGL
+285 ALGTLIFGMSSFGL

-307 AGALLCG
+307 AGALVCG
-314 AFLARRVAK
+314 AFLARRIAK
-323 NDWAGVIFAAL
+323 KDAAGIIFAVL
-334 FLLACAPLA
+334 FALACAPLA

-361 ANCCHYFYANG
+361 VNSCHYFYANG

-384 LISGLAGALA
+384 LVSGLAGALA
-394 ILTHGAYIVP
+394 ILTHGAYLVP
-404 MVAVVALFVC
+404 MVGVVALFAC
-414 GVVRMQRARRFY
+414 GMVRMRRARRVY

-438 SAPAELPAEQS
+438 TAPAEPAEAPAPSAPAPE
-449 PVAPAER
+449 
-456 GTEDA
+456 EDA
-461 PAVSPARH
+461 RPALSSARR
-469 KVAAVAQ
+469 KVAAVAA
-476 EYRNKTAVALVTFLG
+476 EYRNKTSIALVTFLG
-491 ALIVGAFVLGL
+491 ALVVGAFVLGL

-512 VKLFDNPAAPSM
+512 LKLFDNPASPSM

-608 LRGIVIPAVAIVIAL
+608 IRGIVVPAVGIILAL

-644 VLAAS
+644 VLAAA

-673 LVIMFVLL
+673 LVVMFVLL
-681 FVFTTGLPVASGIL
+681 FVFTTGLPVASGLL

>member
-1 MANKVNSK
+1 MANKQSK
-9 KLTTRIIFILALIF
+9 KKSLATRIILIVALVF
-23 LVIGLSTLGSFYSA
+23 LVIGMSTLGSFYSA

-44 TQGSSAEAP
+44 TQGNSAETP
-53 TVVFQLRNP
+53 TVIFRLTNP
-62 TTTDEHGHS
+62 STTDEHGHS
-71 TTQYLRLRHIYVNI
+71 ATQYLRLKHIYVNI
-85 GAAYIEEG
+85 GAAYIAEG
-93 ETATIRAE
+93 ETTTIRAE
-101 IDTAPN
+101 
-107 NSAVASS
+107 VAASTTGSVSNS
-114 RRLDYTFGNF
+114 RRFDYTFGNF
-124 VTDEDTEG
+124 VSATEAGAQEDGE
-132 APEDAA
+132 

-149 MVPSTSSGWA
+149 MVPADSDGWSI
-159 VSSYDY
+159 SSYRY
-165 VRLIARDANVLL
+165 VRLTARDANVLL

-187 ESSSSSSEGTGE
+187 ASSASNAEGTGE
-199 MVVVPATIYSATP
+199 IVVIPATIESATP
-212 LIGET
+212 LMGET
-217 DEEAAARAGA
+217 EEEAAVRAAA
-227 LLDKQVMPSVNE
+227 LLDSQVMPSLNSF
-239 YRMNKLSDEE
+239 RMNKLSDEE
-249 TISMMT
+249 TLSMMT
-255 IREMYEGASYG
+255 IREMYTGAEYGEG
-266 TGNVYTGERVYGS
+266 NIYTGERVYGS

-285 AFGTLIFGMSPYGL
+285 ALGTLIFGMSSFGL

-307 AGALLCG
+307 AGALVCG
-314 AFLARRVAK
+314 AFLARRIAK
-323 NDWAGVIFAAL
+323 KDAAGIIFAVL
-334 FLLACAPLA
+334 FALACAPLA

-361 ANCCHYFYANG
+361 VNSCHYFYANG
-372 MRTEKFTSALPL
+372 MRTEKFASALPL
-384 LISGLAGALA
+384 LVSGLAGALA
-394 ILTHGAYIVP
+394 ILTHGAYLVP
-404 MVAVVALFVC
+404 MVGVVALFAC
-414 GVVRMQRARRFY
+414 GMVRMRRARRVY

-438 SAPAELPAEQS
+438 TAPAEPAEAPAPSAPAPE
-449 PVAPAER
+449 
-456 GTEDA
+456 EDA
-461 PAVSPARH
+461 RPALSPARR
-469 KVAAVAQ
+469 KVAAVAA
-476 EYRNKTAVALVTFLG
+476 EYRNKTSIALVTFLG
-491 ALIVGAFVLGL
+491 ALVVGAFVLGL

-512 VKLFDNPAAPSM
+512 LKLIDNPASPSM

-608 LRGIVIPAVAIVIAL
+608 IRGIVVPAVGIILAL

-644 VLAAS
+644 VLAAA

-673 LVIMFVLL
+673 LVVMFVLL
-681 FVFTTGLPVASGIL
+681 FVFTTGLPVASGLL

>member
-1 MANKVNSK
+1 MANKQSK
-9 KLTTRIIFILALIF
+9 KKSLATRIILIVALVF
-23 LVIGLSTLGSFYSA
+23 LVIGMSTLGSFYSA

-44 TQGSSAEAP
+44 TQGNSAETP
-53 TVVFQLRNP
+53 TVIFRLTNP
-62 TTTDEHGHS
+62 STTDEHGHS
-71 TTQYLRLRHIYVNI
+71 ATQYLRLKHIYVNI
-85 GAAYIEEG
+85 GAAYIAEG
-93 ETATIRAE
+93 ETTTIRAE
-101 IDTAPN
+101 
-107 NSAVASS
+107 VAASTTGSVSNS
-114 RRLDYTFGNF
+114 RRFDYTFGNF
-124 VTDEDTEG
+124 VSATEAGAQEDGE
-132 APEDAA
+132 
-138 EYPNIY
+138 EYPNVY

-149 MVPSTSSGWA
+149 MVPADSDGWSI
-159 VSSYDY
+159 SSYRY
-165 VRLIARDANVLL
+165 VRLTARDANVLL

-187 ESSSSSSEGTGE
+187 ASSASNAEGTGE
-199 MVVVPATIYSATP
+199 IVVIPATIESATP
-212 LIGET
+212 LMGET
-217 DEEAAARAGA
+217 EEEAAVRAAA
-227 LLDKQVMPSVNE
+227 LLDSQVMPSLNSF
-239 YRMNKLSDEE
+239 RMNKLSDEE
-249 TISMMT
+249 TLSMMT
-255 IREMYEGASYG
+255 IREMYTGAEYGEG
-266 TGNVYTGERVYGS
+266 NIYTGERVYGS

-285 AFGTLIFGMSPYGL
+285 ALGTLIFGMSPFGL

-307 AGALLCG
+307 AGALVCG
-314 AFLARRVAK
+314 AFLARRIAK
-323 NDWAGVIFAAL
+323 KDAAGIIFAVL
-334 FLLACAPLA
+334 FALACAPLA

-361 ANCCHYFYANG
+361 VNSCHYFYANG

-384 LISGLAGALA
+384 LVSGLAGALA
-394 ILTHGAYIVP
+394 ILTHGAYLVP
-404 MVAVVALFVC
+404 MVGVVALFAC
-414 GVVRMQRARRFY
+414 GMVRMRRARRVY

-438 SAPAELPAEQS
+438 TAPAEPAEAPAPSAPAPE
-449 PVAPAER
+449 
-456 GTEDA
+456 EDA
-461 PAVSPARH
+461 RPALSPARR
-469 KVAAVAQ
+469 KVAAVAA
-476 EYRNKTAVALVTFLG
+476 EYRNKTSIALVTFLG
-491 ALIVGAFVLGL
+491 ALVVGAFVLGL

-512 VKLFDNPAAPSM
+512 LKLFDNPASPSM

-608 LRGIVIPAVAIVIAL
+608 IRGIVVPAVGIILAL

-644 VLAAS
+644 VLAAA

-673 LVIMFVLL
+673 LVVMFVLL
-681 FVFTTGLPVASGIL
+681 FVFTTGLPVASGLL

>member
-1 MANKVNSK
+1 MANKQSK
-9 KLTTRIIFILALIF
+9 KKSLATRIILIVALVF
-23 LVIGLSTLGSFYSA
+23 LVIGMSTLGSFYSA

-44 TQGSSAEAP
+44 TQGNSAETP
-53 TVVFQLRNP
+53 TVIFRLTNP
-62 TTTDEHGHS
+62 STTDEHGHS
-71 TTQYLRLRHIYVNI
+71 ATQYLRLKHIYVNI
-85 GAAYIEEG
+85 GAAYIAEG
-93 ETATIRAE
+93 ETTTIRAE
-101 IDTAPN
+101 
-107 NSAVASS
+107 VAASTTGSVSNS
-114 RRLDYTFGNF
+114 RRFDYTFGNF
-124 VTDEDTEG
+124 VSATEAGAQEDGE
-132 APEDAA
+132 

-144 YSWQD
+144 DSWQD
-149 MVPSTSSGWA
+149 MVPADSDGWSI
-159 VSSYDY
+159 SSYRY
-165 VRLIARDANVLL
+165 VRLTARDANVLL

-187 ESSSSSSEGTGE
+187 ASSASNAEGTGE
-199 MVVVPATIYSATP
+199 IVVIPATIESATP
-212 LIGET
+212 LMGET
-217 DEEAAARAGA
+217 EEEAAARAAA
-227 LLDKQVMPSVNE
+227 LLDSQVMPSLNSF
-239 YRMNKLSDEE
+239 RMNKLSDEE
-249 TISMMT
+249 TLSMMT
-255 IREMYEGASYG
+255 IREMYTGAEYGEG
-266 TGNVYTGERVYGS
+266 NIYTGERVYGS

-285 AFGTLIFGMSPYGL
+285 ALGTLIFGMSPFGL

-307 AGALLCG
+307 AGALVCG
-314 AFLARRVAK
+314 AFLARRIAK
-323 NDWAGVIFAAL
+323 KDAAGIIFAVL
-334 FLLACAPLA
+334 FALACAPLA

-361 ANCCHYFYANG
+361 VNSCHYFYANG
-372 MRTEKFTSALPL
+372 MRTEKFASALPL
-384 LISGLAGALA
+384 LVSGLAGALA
-394 ILTHGAYIVP
+394 ILTHGAYLVP
-404 MVAVVALFVC
+404 MVGVVALFAC
-414 GVVRMQRARRFY
+414 GMVRMRRARRVY

-438 SAPAELPAEQS
+438 TAPAEPAEAPAPSAPAPE
-449 PVAPAER
+449 
-456 GTEDA
+456 EDA
-461 PAVSPARH
+461 RPALSPARR
-469 KVAAVAQ
+469 KVAAVAA
-476 EYRNKTAVALVTFLG
+476 EYRNKTSIALVTFLG
-491 ALIVGAFVLGL
+491 ALVVGAFVLGL

-512 VKLFDNPAAPSM
+512 LKLFDNPASPSM

-600 WGREERAA
+600 WGKEERAA
-608 LRGIVIPAVAIVIAL
+608 IRGIVVPAVGIILAL

-644 VLAAS
+644 VLAAA

-673 LVIMFVLL
+673 LVVMFVLL
-681 FVFTTGLPVASGIL
+681 FVFTTGLPVASGLL

>member
-1 MANKVNSK
+1 MANKQSK
-9 KLTTRIIFILALIF
+9 KKSLATRIILIVALVF
-23 LVIGLSTLGSFYSA
+23 LVIGMSTLGSFYSA

-44 TQGSSAEAP
+44 TQGNSAETP
-53 TVVFQLRNP
+53 TVIFRLTNP
-62 TTTDEHGHS
+62 STTDEHGHS
-71 TTQYLRLRHIYVNI
+71 ATQYLRLKHIYVNI
-85 GAAYIEEG
+85 GAAYIAEG
-93 ETATIRAE
+93 ETTTIRAE
-101 IDTAPN
+101 
-107 NSAVASS
+107 VAASTTGSVSNS
-114 RRLDYTFGNF
+114 RRFDYTFGNF
-124 VTDEDTEG
+124 VSATEAGAQEDGE
-132 APEDAA
+132 
-138 EYPNIY
+138 EYPNVY

-149 MVPSTSSGWA
+149 MVPADSDGWSI
-159 VSSYDY
+159 SSYRY
-165 VRLIARDANVLL
+165 VRLTARDANVLL

-187 ESSSSSSEGTGE
+187 ASSASNAEGTGE
-199 MVVVPATIYSATP
+199 IVVIPATIESATP
-212 LIGET
+212 LMGET
-217 DEEAAARAGA
+217 EEEAAARAAA
-227 LLDKQVMPSVNE
+227 LLDSQVMPSLNSF
-239 YRMNKLSDEE
+239 RMNKLSDEE
-249 TISMMT
+249 TLSMMT
-255 IREMYEGASYG
+255 IREMYTGAEYGEG
-266 TGNVYTGERVYGS
+266 NIYTGERVYGS

-285 AFGTLIFGMSPYGL
+285 ALGTLIFGMSPFGL

-307 AGALLCG
+307 AGALVCG
-314 AFLARRVAK
+314 AFLARRIAK
-323 NDWAGVIFAAL
+323 KDAAGIIFAVL
-334 FLLACAPLA
+334 FALACAPLA

-361 ANCCHYFYANG
+361 VNSCHYFYANG
-372 MRTEKFTSALPL
+372 MRTEKFASALPL
-384 LISGLAGALA
+384 LVSGLAGALA
-394 ILTHGAYIVP
+394 ILTHGAYLAP
-404 MVAVVALFVC
+404 MVGVVALFAC
-414 GVVRMQRARRFY
+414 GMVRMRRARRVY

-438 SAPAELPAEQS
+438 TAPAEPAEAPAPSAPAPE
-449 PVAPAER
+449 
-456 GTEDA
+456 EDA
-461 PAVSPARH
+461 RPALSPARR
-469 KVAAVAQ
+469 KVAAVAA
-476 EYRNKTAVALVTFLG
+476 EYRNKTSIALVTFLG
-491 ALIVGAFVLGL
+491 ALVVGAFVLGL

-512 VKLFDNPAAPSM
+512 LKLIDNPASPSM

-608 LRGIVIPAVAIVIAL
+608 IRGIVVPAVGIILAL

-644 VLAAS
+644 VLAAA

-673 LVIMFVLL
+673 LVVMFVLL
-681 FVFTTGLPVASGIL
+681 FVFTTGLPVASGLL

>member
-1 MANKVNSK
+1 MANKQSK
-9 KLTTRIIFILALIF
+9 KKSLATRIILIVALVF
-23 LVIGLSTLGSFYSA
+23 LVIGMSTLGSFYSA

-44 TQGSSAEAP
+44 TQGNSAETP
-53 TVVFQLRNP
+53 TVIFRLTNP
-62 TTTDEHGHS
+62 STTDEHGHS
-71 TTQYLRLRHIYVNI
+71 ATQYLRLKHIYVNI
-85 GAAYIEEG
+85 GAAYIAEG
-93 ETATIRAE
+93 ETTTIRAE
-101 IDTAPN
+101 
-107 NSAVASS
+107 VAASTTGSVSNS
-114 RRLDYTFGNF
+114 RRFDYTFGNF
-124 VTDEDTEG
+124 VSATDE
-132 APEDAA
+132 AQEDGE
-138 EYPNIY
+138 EYPNVY

-149 MVPSTSSGWA
+149 MVPADSDGWSI
-159 VSSYDY
+159 SSYRY
-165 VRLIARDANVLL
+165 VRLTARDANILL
-177 NEVVF
+177 NEVVL

-187 ESSSSSSEGTGE
+187 ASSASNAEGTGE
-199 MVVVPATIYSATP
+199 IVVIPATIESATP
-212 LIGET
+212 LMGET
-217 DEEAAARAGA
+217 EEEAAARAAA
-227 LLDKQVMPSVNE
+227 LLDSQVMPSLNSF
-239 YRMNKLSDEE
+239 RMNKLSDEE
-249 TISMMT
+249 TLSMMT
-255 IREMYEGASYG
+255 IREMYTGAEYGEG
-266 TGNVYTGERVYGS
+266 NIYTGERVYGS

-285 AFGTLIFGMSPYGL
+285 ALGTLIFGMSPFGL

-307 AGALLCG
+307 AGALVCG
-314 AFLARRVAK
+314 AFLARRIAK
-323 NDWAGVIFAAL
+323 KDAAGIIFAVL
-334 FLLACAPLA
+334 FALACAPLA

-361 ANCCHYFYANG
+361 VNSCHYFYANG
-372 MRTEKFTSALPL
+372 MRTEKFASALPL
-384 LISGLAGALA
+384 LVSGLAGALA
-394 ILTHGAYIVP
+394 ILTHGAYLVP
-404 MVAVVALFVC
+404 MVGVVALFAC
-414 GVVRMQRARRFY
+414 GMVRMRRARRVY

-438 SAPAELPAEQS
+438 TAPAEPAEAPAPSAPAPE
-449 PVAPAER
+449 
-456 GTEDA
+456 EDA
-461 PAVSPARH
+461 RPALSPARR
-469 KVAAVAQ
+469 KVAAVAA
-476 EYRNKTAVALVTFLG
+476 EYRNKTSIALVTFLG
-491 ALIVGAFVLGL
+491 ALVVGAFVLGL

-512 VKLFDNPAAPSM
+512 LKLFDNPASPFM

-608 LRGIVIPAVAIVIAL
+608 IRGIVVPAVGIILAL

-644 VLAAS
+644 VLAAA

-673 LVIMFVLL
+673 LVVMFVLL
-681 FVFTTGLPVASGIL
+681 FVFTTGLPVASGLL

>member
-132 APEDAA
+132 TPEDVA

-227 LLDKQVMPSVNE
+227 LLDSQVMPSVNE

-266 TGNVYTGERVYGS
+266 TGNAYTGEHVYGS

-285 AFGTLIFGMSPYGL
+285 VFGTLIFGMSPYGL

-323 NDWAGVIFAAL
+323 NDWAGVIFADRK
-334 FLLACAPLA
+334 
-343 LGGLGTPLMIG
+343 
-354 VFFFLLS
+354 S
-361 ANCCHYFYANG
+361 
-372 MRTEKFTSALPL
+372 
-384 LISGLAGALA
+384 
-394 ILTHGAYIVP
+394 
-404 MVAVVALFVC
+404 VV
-414 GVVRMQRARRFY
+414 
-426 LDKAIAEVEAEE
+426 
-438 SAPAELPAEQS
+438 
-449 PVAPAER
+449 
-456 GTEDA
+456 
-461 PAVSPARH
+461 
-469 KVAAVAQ
+469 
-476 EYRNKTAVALVTFLG
+476 
-491 ALIVGAFVLGL
+491 
-502 ILATPMYFTW
+502 
-512 VKLFDNPAAPSM
+512 
-524 NIIALAATAF
+524 
-534 AGGFTGV
+534 
-541 NPGGMGSSAWNVV
+541 
-554 YSISRVNGEAYS
+554 
-566 ALYASVIN
+566 
-574 FAALIA
+574 
-580 VLFAVVSAVVHLVM
+580 
-594 LCRTKE
+594 
-600 WGREERAA
+600 
-608 LRGIVIPAVAIVIAL
+608 
-623 VTAIFAKD
+623 
-631 AVQFVLLA
+631 
-639 YIFAF
+639 
-644 VLAAS
+644 
-649 EAVKLMQTSKAKLV
+649 
-663 RILCWVELAL
+663 
-673 LVIMFVLL
+673 
-681 FVFTTGLPVASGIL
+681 
-695 TAIAG
+695 

>member
-1 MANKVNSK
+1 MANKQSK
-9 KLTTRIIFILALIF
+9 KKSLATRIILIVALVF
-23 LVIGLSTLGSFYSA
+23 LVIGMSTLGSFYSA

-44 TQGSSAEAP
+44 TQGNSAETP
-53 TVVFQLRNP
+53 TVIFRLTNP
-62 TTTDEHGHS
+62 STTDEHGHS
-71 TTQYLRLRHIYVNI
+71 ATQYLRLKHIYVNI
-85 GAAYIEEG
+85 GAAYIAEG
-93 ETATIRAE
+93 ETTTIRAE
-101 IDTAPN
+101 
-107 NSAVASS
+107 VAASTTGSVSNS
-114 RRLDYTFGNF
+114 RRFDYTFGNF
-124 VTDEDTEG
+124 VSATDE
-132 APEDAA
+132 AQEDGE
-138 EYPNIY
+138 EYPNVY

-149 MVPSTSSGWA
+149 MVPADSDGWSI
-159 VSSYDY
+159 SSYRY
-165 VRLIARDANVLL
+165 VRLTARDANVLL

-187 ESSSSSSEGTGE
+187 ASSASNAEGTGE
-199 MVVVPATIYSATP
+199 IVVIPATIESATP
-212 LIGET
+212 LMGET
-217 DEEAAARAGA
+217 EEEAAARAAA
-227 LLDKQVMPSVNE
+227 LLDSQVMPSLNSF
-239 YRMNKLSDEE
+239 RMNKLSDEE
-249 TISMMT
+249 TLSMMT
-255 IREMYEGASYG
+255 IREMYTGAEYGEG
-266 TGNVYTGERVYGS
+266 NIYTGERVYGS

-285 AFGTLIFGMSPYGL
+285 ALGTLIFGMSPFGL

-307 AGALLCG
+307 AGALVCG
-314 AFLARRVAK
+314 AFLARRIAK
-323 NDWAGVIFAAL
+323 KDAAGIIFAVL
-334 FLLACAPLA
+334 FALACAPLA

-361 ANCCHYFYANG
+361 VNSCHYFYANG
-372 MRTEKFTSALPL
+372 MRTEKFASALPL
-384 LISGLAGALA
+384 LVSGLAGALA
-394 ILTHGAYIVP
+394 ILTHGAYLVA
-404 MVAVVALFVC
+404 MVGVVALFAC
-414 GVVRMQRARRFY
+414 GMVRMRRARRVY

-438 SAPAELPAEQS
+438 TAPAEPAEAPAPSAPAPE
-449 PVAPAER
+449 
-456 GTEDA
+456 EDA
-461 PAVSPARH
+461 RPALSPARR
-469 KVAAVAQ
+469 KVAAVAA
-476 EYRNKTAVALVTFLG
+476 EYRNKTSIALVTFLG
-491 ALIVGAFVLGL
+491 ALVVGAFVLGL

-512 VKLFDNPAAPSM
+512 LKLFDNPASPSM

-554 YSISRVNGEAYS
+554 YAISRVNGEAYS

-608 LRGIVIPAVAIVIAL
+608 IRGIVVPAVGIILAL

-644 VLAAS
+644 VLAAA

-673 LVIMFVLL
+673 LVVMFVLL
-681 FVFTTGLPVASGIL
+681 FVFTTGLPVASGLL

>member
-1 MANKVNSK
+1 MANKQSK
-9 KLTTRIIFILALIF
+9 KKSLATRIILIVALVF
-23 LVIGLSTLGSFYSA
+23 LVIGMSTLGSFYSA

-44 TQGSSAEAP
+44 TQGNSAETP
-53 TVVFQLRNP
+53 TVIFRLTNP
-62 TTTDEHGHS
+62 STTDEHGHS
-71 TTQYLRLRHIYVNI
+71 ATQYLRLKHIYVNI
-85 GAAYIEEG
+85 GAAYIAEG
-93 ETATIRAE
+93 ETTTIRAE
-101 IDTAPN
+101 
-107 NSAVASS
+107 VAASTTGSVSNS
-114 RRLDYTFGNF
+114 RRFDYTFGNF
-124 VTDEDTEG
+124 VSATEAGAQEDGE
-132 APEDAA
+132 

-144 YSWQD
+144 DSWQD
-149 MVPSTSSGWA
+149 MVPADSDGWSI
-159 VSSYDY
+159 SSYRY
-165 VRLIARDANVLL
+165 VRLTARDANVLL

-187 ESSSSSSEGTGE
+187 ASSASNAEGTGE
-199 MVVVPATIYSATP
+199 IVVIPATIESATP
-212 LIGET
+212 LMGET
-217 DEEAAARAGA
+217 EEEAAARAAA
-227 LLDKQVMPSVNE
+227 LLDSQVMPSLNSF
-239 YRMNKLSDEE
+239 RMNKLSDEE
-249 TISMMT
+249 TLSMMT
-255 IREMYEGASYG
+255 IREMYTGAEYGEG
-266 TGNVYTGERVYGS
+266 NIYTGERVYGS

-285 AFGTLIFGMSPYGL
+285 ALGTLIFGMSSFGL

-307 AGALLCG
+307 AGALVCG
-314 AFLARRVAK
+314 AFLARRIAK
-323 NDWAGVIFAAL
+323 KDAAGIIFAVL
-334 FLLACAPLA
+334 FALACAPLA

-361 ANCCHYFYANG
+361 VNSCHYFYANG
-372 MRTEKFTSALPL
+372 MRTEKFASALPL
-384 LISGLAGALA
+384 LVSGLAGALA
-394 ILTHGAYIVP
+394 ILTHGAYLVP
-404 MVAVVALFVC
+404 MVGVVALFAC
-414 GVVRMQRARRFY
+414 GMVRMRRARRVY

-438 SAPAELPAEQS
+438 TAPAEPAEAPAPSAPAPE
-449 PVAPAER
+449 
-456 GTEDA
+456 EDA
-461 PAVSPARH
+461 RPALSPARR
-469 KVAAVAQ
+469 KVAAVAA
-476 EYRNKTAVALVTFLG
+476 EYRNKTSIALVTFLG
-491 ALIVGAFVLGL
+491 ALVVGAFVLGL

-512 VKLFDNPAAPSM
+512 LKLIDNPASPSM

-554 YSISRVNGEAYS
+554 YAISRVNGEAYS

-608 LRGIVIPAVAIVIAL
+608 IRGIVVPAVGIILAL

-644 VLAAS
+644 VLAAA

-673 LVIMFVLL
+673 LVVMFVLL
-681 FVFTTGLPVASGIL
+681 FVFTTGLPVASGLL

>member
-1 MANKVNSK
+1 MANKQSK
-9 KLTTRIIFILALIF
+9 KKSLATRIILIVALVF
-23 LVIGLSTLGSFYSA
+23 LVIGMSTLGSFYSA

-44 TQGSSAEAP
+44 TQGNSAETP
-53 TVVFQLRNP
+53 TVIFRLTNP
-62 TTTDEHGHS
+62 STTDEHGHS
-71 TTQYLRLRHIYVNI
+71 ATQYLRLKHIYVNI
-85 GAAYIEEG
+85 GAAYIAEG
-93 ETATIRAE
+93 ETTTIRAE
-101 IDTAPN
+101 
-107 NSAVASS
+107 VAASTTGSVSNS
-114 RRLDYTFGNF
+114 RRFDYTFGNF
-124 VTDEDTEG
+124 VSATEAGAQEDGE
-132 APEDAA
+132 

-149 MVPSTSSGWA
+149 MVPADSDGWSI
-159 VSSYDY
+159 SSYRY
-165 VRLIARDANVLL
+165 VRLTARDANVLL

-187 ESSSSSSEGTGE
+187 ASSASNAEGTGE
-199 MVVVPATIYSATP
+199 IVVIPATIESATP
-212 LIGET
+212 LMGET
-217 DEEAAARAGA
+217 EEEAAARAAA
-227 LLDKQVMPSVNE
+227 LLDSQVMPSLNSF
-239 YRMNKLSDEE
+239 RMNKLSDEE
-249 TISMMT
+249 TLSMMT
-255 IREMYEGASYG
+255 IREMYTGAEYGEG
-266 TGNVYTGERVYGS
+266 NIYTGERVYGS

-285 AFGTLIFGMSPYGL
+285 ALGTLIFGMSPFGL

-307 AGALLCG
+307 AGALVCG
-314 AFLARRVAK
+314 AFLARRIAK
-323 NDWAGVIFAAL
+323 KDAAGIIFAVL
-334 FLLACAPLA
+334 FALACAPLA

-361 ANCCHYFYANG
+361 VNSCHYFYANG
-372 MRTEKFTSALPL
+372 MRTEKFASALPL
-384 LISGLAGALA
+384 LVSGLAGALA
-394 ILTHGAYIVP
+394 ILTHGAYLVP
-404 MVAVVALFVC
+404 MVGVVALFAC
-414 GVVRMQRARRFY
+414 GMVRMRRARRVY

-438 SAPAELPAEQS
+438 TAPAEPAEAPAPSAPAPE
-449 PVAPAER
+449 
-456 GTEDA
+456 EDA
-461 PAVSPARH
+461 RPALSPARR
-469 KVAAVAQ
+469 KVAAVAA
-476 EYRNKTAVALVTFLG
+476 EYRNKTSIALVTFLG
-491 ALIVGAFVLGL
+491 ALVVGAFVLGL

-512 VKLFDNPAAPSM
+512 LKLFDNPASPSM

-554 YSISRVNGEAYS
+554 YSISRVSGEAYS

-681 FVFTTGLPVASGIL
+681 FVFTTGLPVASGLL

>member
-1 MANKVNSK
+1 MANKQSK
-9 KLTTRIIFILALIF
+9 KKSLATRIILIVALVF
-23 LVIGLSTLGSFYSA
+23 LVIGMSTLGSFYSA

-44 TQGSSAEAP
+44 TQGNSAETP
-53 TVVFQLRNP
+53 TVIFRLTNP
-62 TTTDEHGHS
+62 STTDEHGHS
-71 TTQYLRLRHIYVNI
+71 ATQYLRLKHIYVNI
-85 GAAYIEEG
+85 GAAYIAEG
-93 ETATIRAE
+93 ETTTIRAE
-101 IDTAPN
+101 
-107 NSAVASS
+107 VAASTTGSVSNS
-114 RRLDYTFGNF
+114 RRFDYTFGNF
-124 VTDEDTEG
+124 VSATEAGAQEDGE
-132 APEDAA
+132 
-138 EYPNIY
+138 EYPNVY

-149 MVPSTSSGWA
+149 MVPADSDGWSI
-159 VSSYDY
+159 SSYRY
-165 VRLIARDANVLL
+165 VRLTARDANVLL

-187 ESSSSSSEGTGE
+187 ASSASNAEGTGE
-199 MVVVPATIYSATP
+199 IVVIPATIESATP
-212 LIGET
+212 LMGET
-217 DEEAAARAGA
+217 EEEAAARAAA
-227 LLDKQVMPSVNE
+227 LLDSQVMPSLNSF
-239 YRMNKLSDEE
+239 RMNKLSDEE
-249 TISMMT
+249 TLSMMT
-255 IREMYEGASYG
+255 IREMYTGAEYGEG
-266 TGNVYTGERVYGS
+266 NIYTGERVYGS

-285 AFGTLIFGMSPYGL
+285 ALGTLIFGMSPFGL

-307 AGALLCG
+307 AGALVCG
-314 AFLARRVAK
+314 AFLARRIAK
-323 NDWAGVIFAAL
+323 KDAAGIIFAVL
-334 FLLACAPLA
+334 FALACAPLA

-361 ANCCHYFYANG
+361 VNCCHYFYANG
-372 MRTEKFTSALPL
+372 MKTEKFTSALPL

-414 GVVRMQRARRFY
+414 GVVRMQRARRYY

-438 SAPAELPAEQS
+438 SAPAEQS
-449 PVAPAER
+449 PVAPAEG

-469 KVAAVAQ
+469 KVAAVAR

-524 NIIALAATAF
+524 NIIELAATAF
-534 AGGFTGV
+534 AGGFAGV

-554 YSISRVNGEAYS
+554 YSISRVSGEAYS

-681 FVFTTGLPVASGIL
+681 FVFTTGLPVASGLL

>member
-1 MANKVNSK
+1 MANKQSK
-9 KLTTRIIFILALIF
+9 KKSLATRIILIVALVF
-23 LVIGLSTLGSFYSA
+23 LVIGMSTLGSFYSA

-44 TQGSSAEAP
+44 TQGNSAETP
-53 TVVFQLRNP
+53 TVIFRLTNP
-62 TTTDEHGHS
+62 STTDEHGHS
-71 TTQYLRLRHIYVNI
+71 ATQYLRLKHIYVNI
-85 GAAYIEEG
+85 GAAYIAEG
-93 ETATIRAE
+93 ETTTIRAE
-101 IDTAPN
+101 
-107 NSAVASS
+107 VAASTTGSVSNS
-114 RRLDYTFGNF
+114 RRFDYTFGNF
-124 VTDEDTEG
+124 VSATDE
-132 APEDAA
+132 AQEDGE
-138 EYPNIY
+138 EYPNVY

-149 MVPSTSSGWA
+149 MVPADSDGWSI
-159 VSSYDY
+159 SSYRY
-165 VRLIARDANVLL
+165 VRLTARDANVLL

-187 ESSSSSSEGTGE
+187 ASSASNAEGTGE
-199 MVVVPATIYSATP
+199 IVVIPATIESATP
-212 LIGET
+212 LMGET
-217 DEEAAARAGA
+217 EEEAAARAAA
-227 LLDKQVMPSVNE
+227 LLDSQVMPSLNSF
-239 YRMNKLSDEE
+239 RMNKLSDEE
-249 TISMMT
+249 TLSMMT
-255 IREMYEGASYG
+255 IREMYTGAEYGEG
-266 TGNVYTGERVYGS
+266 NIYTGERVYGS

-285 AFGTLIFGMSPYGL
+285 ALGTLIFGMSPFGL

-307 AGALLCG
+307 AGALVCG
-314 AFLARRVAK
+314 AFLARRIAK
-323 NDWAGVIFAAL
+323 KDAAGIIFAVL
-334 FLLACAPLA
+334 FALACAPLA

-361 ANCCHYFYANG
+361 VNSCHYFYANG
-372 MRTEKFTSALPL
+372 MRTEKFASALPL
-384 LISGLAGALA
+384 LVSGLAGALA
-394 ILTHGAYIVP
+394 ILTHGAYLVP
-404 MVAVVALFVC
+404 MVGVVALFAC
-414 GVVRMQRARRFY
+414 GMVRMRRARRVY

-438 SAPAELPAEQS
+438 TAPAEPAEAPAPSAPAPE
-449 PVAPAER
+449 
-456 GTEDA
+456 EDA
-461 PAVSPARH
+461 RPALSPARR
-469 KVAAVAQ
+469 KVAAVAA
-476 EYRNKTAVALVTFLG
+476 EYRNKTSIALVTFLG
-491 ALIVGAFVLGL
+491 ALVVGAFVLGL

-512 VKLFDNPAAPSM
+512 LKLIDNPASPSM

-554 YSISRVNGEAYS
+554 YSISHVNGEAYS

-608 LRGIVIPAVAIVIAL
+608 IRGIVVPAVGIILAL

-644 VLAAS
+644 VLAAA

-673 LVIMFVLL
+673 LVVMFVLL
-681 FVFTTGLPVASGIL
+681 FVFTTGLPVASGLL

>member
-1 MANKVNSK
+1 MANKQSK
-9 KLTTRIIFILALIF
+9 KKSLATRIILIVALVF
-23 LVIGLSTLGSFYSA
+23 LVIGMSTLGSFYSA

-44 TQGSSAEAP
+44 TQGNSAETP
-53 TVVFQLRNP
+53 TVIFRLTNP
-62 TTTDEHGHS
+62 STTDEHGHS
-71 TTQYLRLRHIYVNI
+71 ATQYLRLKHIYVNI
-85 GAAYIEEG
+85 GAAYIAEG
-93 ETATIRAE
+93 ETTTIRAE
-101 IDTAPN
+101 
-107 NSAVASS
+107 VAASTTGSVSNS
-114 RRLDYTFGNF
+114 RRFDYTFGNF
-124 VTDEDTEG
+124 VSATDE
-132 APEDAA
+132 AQEDGE
-138 EYPNIY
+138 EYPNVY

-149 MVPSTSSGWA
+149 MVPADSDGWSI
-159 VSSYDY
+159 SSYRY
-165 VRLIARDANVLL
+165 VRLTARDANVLL

-187 ESSSSSSEGTGE
+187 ASSASNAEGTGE
-199 MVVVPATIYSATP
+199 IVVIPATIESATP
-212 LIGET
+212 LMGET
-217 DEEAAARAGA
+217 EEEAAVRAAA
-227 LLDKQVMPSVNE
+227 LLDSQVMPSLNSF
-239 YRMNKLSDEE
+239 RMNKLSDEE
-249 TISMMT
+249 TLSIMT
-255 IREMYEGASYG
+255 IREMYTGAEYGEG
-266 TGNVYTGERVYGS
+266 NIYTGERVYGS

-285 AFGTLIFGMSPYGL
+285 ALGTLIFGMSPFGL

-307 AGALLCG
+307 AGALVCG
-314 AFLARRVAK
+314 AFLARRIAK
-323 NDWAGVIFAAL
+323 KDAAGIIFAVL
-334 FLLACAPLA
+334 FALACAPLA

-361 ANCCHYFYANG
+361 VNSCHYFYANG

-384 LISGLAGALA
+384 LVSGLAGALA
-394 ILTHGAYIVP
+394 ILTHGAYLVP
-404 MVAVVALFVC
+404 MVGVVALFAC
-414 GVVRMQRARRFY
+414 GMVRMRRARRVY

-438 SAPAELPAEQS
+438 TAPAEPAEAPAPSAPAPE
-449 PVAPAER
+449 
-456 GTEDA
+456 EDA
-461 PAVSPARH
+461 RPALSPARR
-469 KVAAVAQ
+469 KVAAVAA
-476 EYRNKTAVALVTFLG
+476 EYRNKTSIALVTFLG
-491 ALIVGAFVLGL
+491 ALVVGAFVLGL

-512 VKLFDNPAAPSM
+512 LKLFDNPASPSM

-608 LRGIVIPAVAIVIAL
+608 IRGIVVPAVGIILAL

-644 VLAAS
+644 VLAAA

-673 LVIMFVLL
+673 LVVMFVLL
-681 FVFTTGLPVASGIL
+681 FVFTTGLPVASGLL

>member
-1 MANKVNSK
+1 MANKQSK
-9 KLTTRIIFILALIF
+9 KKSLATRIILIVALVF
-23 LVIGLSTLGSFYSA
+23 LVIGMSTLGSFYSA

-44 TQGSSAEAP
+44 TQGNSAETP
-53 TVVFQLRNP
+53 TVIFRLTNP
-62 TTTDEHGHS
+62 STTDEHGHS
-71 TTQYLRLRHIYVNI
+71 ATQYLRLKHIYVNI
-85 GAAYIEEG
+85 GAAYIAEG
-93 ETATIRAE
+93 ETTTIRAE
-101 IDTAPN
+101 
-107 NSAVASS
+107 VAASTTGSVSNS
-114 RRLDYTFGNF
+114 RRFDYTFGNF
-124 VTDEDTEG
+124 VSATDE
-132 APEDAA
+132 AQEDGE
-138 EYPNIY
+138 EYPNVY

-149 MVPSTSSGWA
+149 MVPADSDGWSI
-159 VSSYDY
+159 SSYRY
-165 VRLIARDANVLL
+165 VRLTARDANVLL

-187 ESSSSSSEGTGE
+187 ASSASNAEGTGE
-199 MVVVPATIYSATP
+199 IVVIPATIESATP
-212 LIGET
+212 LMGET
-217 DEEAAARAGA
+217 EEEAAVRAAA
-227 LLDKQVMPSVNE
+227 LLDSQVMPSLNSF
-239 YRMNKLSDEE
+239 RMNKLSDEE
-249 TISMMT
+249 TLSMMT
-255 IREMYEGASYG
+255 IREMYTGAEYGEG
-266 TGNVYTGERVYGS
+266 NIYTGERVYGS

-285 AFGTLIFGMSPYGL
+285 ALGTLIFGMSPFGL

-307 AGALLCG
+307 AGALVCG
-314 AFLARRVAK
+314 AFLARRIAK
-323 NDWAGVIFAAL
+323 KDAAGIIFAVL
-334 FLLACAPLA
+334 FALACAPLA

-361 ANCCHYFYANG
+361 VNSCHYFYANG
-372 MRTEKFTSALPL
+372 MRTEKFASALPL
-384 LISGLAGALA
+384 LVSGLAGALA
-394 ILTHGAYIVP
+394 ILTHGAYLVP
-404 MVAVVALFVC
+404 MVGVVALFAC
-414 GVVRMQRARRFY
+414 GMVRMRRARRVY

-438 SAPAELPAEQS
+438 TAPAEPAEAPAPSAPAPE
-449 PVAPAER
+449 
-456 GTEDA
+456 EDA
-461 PAVSPARH
+461 RPALSPARR
-469 KVAAVAQ
+469 KVAAVAA
-476 EYRNKTAVALVTFLG
+476 EYRNKTSIALVTFLG
-491 ALIVGAFVLGL
+491 ALVVGAFVLGL

-512 VKLFDNPAAPSM
+512 LKLFDNPASPSM

-608 LRGIVIPAVAIVIAL
+608 IRGIVVPAVGIILAL

-644 VLAAS
+644 VLAAA

-673 LVIMFVLL
+673 LVVMFVLL
-681 FVFTTGLPVASGIL
+681 FVFTTGLPVASGLL

>member
-1 MANKVNSK
+1 MANKQSK
-9 KLTTRIIFILALIF
+9 KKSLATRIILIVALVF
-23 LVIGLSTLGSFYSA
+23 LVIGMSTLGSFYSA

-44 TQGSSAEAP
+44 TQGNSAETP
-53 TVVFQLRNP
+53 TVIFRLTNP
-62 TTTDEHGHS
+62 STTDEHGHS
-71 TTQYLRLRHIYVNI
+71 ATQYLRLKHIYVNI
-85 GAAYIEEG
+85 GAAYIAEG
-93 ETATIRAE
+93 ETTTIRAE
-101 IDTAPN
+101 
-107 NSAVASS
+107 VAASTTGSVSNS
-114 RRLDYTFGNF
+114 RRFDYTFGNF
-124 VTDEDTEG
+124 VSATEAGAQEDGE
-132 APEDAA
+132 

-149 MVPSTSSGWA
+149 MVPADSDGWSI
-159 VSSYDY
+159 SSYRY
-165 VRLIARDANVLL
+165 VRLTARDANVLL

-187 ESSSSSSEGTGE
+187 ASSASNAEGTGE
-199 MVVVPATIYSATP
+199 IVVIPATIESATP
-212 LIGET
+212 LMGET
-217 DEEAAARAGA
+217 EEEAAARAAA
-227 LLDKQVMPSVNE
+227 LLDSQVMPSLNSF
-239 YRMNKLSDEE
+239 RMNKLSDEE
-249 TISMMT
+249 TLSMMT
-255 IREMYEGASYG
+255 IREMYTGAEYGEG
-266 TGNVYTGERVYGS
+266 NIYTGERVYGS

-285 AFGTLIFGMSPYGL
+285 ALGTLIFGMSPFGL

-307 AGALLCG
+307 AGALVCG
-314 AFLARRVAK
+314 AFIARRIAK
-323 NDWAGVIFAAL
+323 KDAAGIIFAVL
-334 FLLACAPLA
+334 FALACAPLA

-361 ANCCHYFYANG
+361 VNSCHYFYANG
-372 MRTEKFTSALPL
+372 MRTEKFASALPL
-384 LISGLAGALA
+384 LVSGLAGALA
-394 ILTHGAYIVP
+394 ILTHGAYLVP
-404 MVAVVALFVC
+404 MVGVVALFAC
-414 GVVRMQRARRFY
+414 GMVRMRRARRVY

-438 SAPAELPAEQS
+438 TAPAEPAEAPAPSAPAPE
-449 PVAPAER
+449 
-456 GTEDA
+456 EDA
-461 PAVSPARH
+461 RPALSPARR
-469 KVAAVAQ
+469 KVAAVAA
-476 EYRNKTAVALVTFLG
+476 EYRNKTSIALVTFLG
-491 ALIVGAFVLGL
+491 ALVVGAFVLGL

-512 VKLFDNPAAPSM
+512 LKLFDNPASPSM

-608 LRGIVIPAVAIVIAL
+608 IRGIVVPAVGIILAL

-644 VLAAS
+644 VLAAA

-673 LVIMFVLL
+673 LVVMFVLL
-681 FVFTTGLPVASGIL
+681 FVFTTGLPVASGLL

>member
-1 MANKVNSK
+1 MANKQSK
-9 KLTTRIIFILALIF
+9 KKSLATRIILIVALVF
-23 LVIGLSTLGSFYSA
+23 LVIGMSTLGSFYSA

-44 TQGSSAEAP
+44 TQGNSAETP
-53 TVVFQLRNP
+53 TVIFRLTNP
-62 TTTDEHGHS
+62 STTDEHGHS
-71 TTQYLRLRHIYVNI
+71 ATQYLRLKHIYVNI
-85 GAAYIEEG
+85 GAAYIAEG
-93 ETATIRAE
+93 ETTTIRAE
-101 IDTAPN
+101 
-107 NSAVASS
+107 VAASTTGSVSNS
-114 RRLDYTFGNF
+114 RRFDYTFGNF
-124 VTDEDTEG
+124 VSATDE
-132 APEDAA
+132 AQEDGE
-138 EYPNIY
+138 EYPNVY

-149 MVPSTSSGWA
+149 MVPADSDGWSI
-159 VSSYDY
+159 SSYRY
-165 VRLIARDANVLL
+165 VRLTARDANVLL

-187 ESSSSSSEGTGE
+187 ASSASNAEGTGE
-199 MVVVPATIYSATP
+199 IVVIPATIESATP
-212 LIGET
+212 LMGET
-217 DEEAAARAGA
+217 EEEAAARAAA
-227 LLDKQVMPSVNE
+227 LLDSQVMPSLNSF
-239 YRMNKLSDEE
+239 RMNKLSDEE
-249 TISMMT
+249 TLSMMT
-255 IREMYEGASYG
+255 IREMYTGAEYGEG
-266 TGNVYTGERVYGS
+266 NIYTGERVYGS

-285 AFGTLIFGMSPYGL
+285 ALGTLIFGMSPFGL

-307 AGALLCG
+307 AGALVCG
-314 AFLARRVAK
+314 AFLARRIAK
-323 NDWAGVIFAAL
+323 KDAAGIIFAVL
-334 FLLACAPLA
+334 FALACAPLA

-361 ANCCHYFYANG
+361 VNSCHYFYANG
-372 MRTEKFTSALPL
+372 MRTEKFASALPL
-384 LISGLAGALA
+384 LVSGLAGALA
-394 ILTHGAYIVP
+394 ILTHGAYLVP
-404 MVAVVALFVC
+404 MVGVVALFAC
-414 GVVRMQRARRFY
+414 GMVRMRRARRVY

-438 SAPAELPAEQS
+438 TAPAEPAEAPAPSAPAPE
-449 PVAPAER
+449 
-456 GTEDA
+456 EDA
-461 PAVSPARH
+461 RPALSSARR
-469 KVAAVAQ
+469 KVAAVAA
-476 EYRNKTAVALVTFLG
+476 EYRNKTSIALVTFLG
-491 ALIVGAFVLGL
+491 ALVVGAFVLGL

-512 VKLFDNPAAPSM
+512 LKLFDNPASPSM

-608 LRGIVIPAVAIVIAL
+608 IRGIVVPAVGIILAL

-644 VLAAS
+644 VLAAA

-673 LVIMFVLL
+673 LVVMFVLL
-681 FVFTTGLPVASGIL
+681 FVFTTGLPVASGLL

>member
-1 MANKVNSK
+1 MANKQSK
-9 KLTTRIIFILALIF
+9 KKSLATRIILIVALVF
-23 LVIGLSTLGSFYSA
+23 LVIGMSTLGSFYSA

-44 TQGSSAEAP
+44 TQGNSAETP
-53 TVVFQLRNP
+53 TVIFRLTNP
-62 TTTDEHGHS
+62 STTDEHGHS
-71 TTQYLRLRHIYVNI
+71 ATQYLRLKHIYVNI
-85 GAAYIEEG
+85 GAAYIAEG
-93 ETATIRAE
+93 ETTTIRAE
-101 IDTAPN
+101 
-107 NSAVASS
+107 VAASTTGSVSNS
-114 RRLDYTFGNF
+114 RRFDYTFGNF
-124 VTDEDTEG
+124 VSATEAGAQEDGE
-132 APEDAA
+132 

-149 MVPSTSSGWA
+149 MVPADSDGWSI
-159 VSSYDY
+159 SSYRY
-165 VRLIARDANVLL
+165 VRLTARDANVLL

-187 ESSSSSSEGTGE
+187 ASSASNAEGTGE
-199 MVVVPATIYSATP
+199 IVVIPATIESATP
-212 LIGET
+212 LMGET
-217 DEEAAARAGA
+217 EEEAAVRAAA
-227 LLDKQVMPSVNE
+227 LLDSQVMPSLNSF
-239 YRMNKLSDEE
+239 RMNKLSDEE
-249 TISMMT
+249 TLSMMT
-255 IREMYEGASYG
+255 IREMYTGAEYGEG
-266 TGNVYTGERVYGS
+266 NIYTGERVYGS

-285 AFGTLIFGMSPYGL
+285 ALGTLIFGMSPFGL

-307 AGALLCG
+307 AGALVCG
-314 AFLARRVAK
+314 AFLARRIAK
-323 NDWAGVIFAAL
+323 KDAAGIIFAVL
-334 FLLACAPLA
+334 FALACAPLA

-361 ANCCHYFYANG
+361 VNSCHYFYANG
-372 MRTEKFTSALPL
+372 MRTEMFASALPL
-384 LISGLAGALA
+384 LVSGLAGALA
-394 ILTHGAYIVP
+394 ILTHGAYLVP
-404 MVAVVALFVC
+404 MVGVVALFAC
-414 GVVRMQRARRFY
+414 GMVRMRRARRVY

-438 SAPAELPAEQS
+438 TAPAEPAEAPAPSAPAPE
-449 PVAPAER
+449 
-456 GTEDA
+456 EDA
-461 PAVSPARH
+461 RPALSPARR
-469 KVAAVAQ
+469 KVAAVAA
-476 EYRNKTAVALVTFLG
+476 EYRNKTSIALVTFLG
-491 ALIVGAFVLGL
+491 ALVVGAFVLGL

-512 VKLFDNPAAPSM
+512 LKLFDNPASPSM

-580 VLFAVVSAVVHLVM
+580 VLFAVVSAVVHLVI

-608 LRGIVIPAVAIVIAL
+608 IRGIVVPAVGIILAL

-644 VLAAS
+644 VLAAA

-673 LVIMFVLL
+673 LVVMFVLL
-681 FVFTTGLPVASGIL
+681 FVFTTGLPVASGLL

>member
-1 MANKVNSK
+1 MANKQSK
-9 KLTTRIIFILALIF
+9 KKSLATRIILIVALVF
-23 LVIGLSTLGSFYSA
+23 LVIGMSTLGSFYSA

-44 TQGSSAEAP
+44 TQGNSAETP
-53 TVVFQLRNP
+53 TVIFRLTNP
-62 TTTDEHGHS
+62 STTDEHGHS
-71 TTQYLRLRHIYVNI
+71 ATQYLRLKHIYVNI
-85 GAAYIEEG
+85 GAAYIAEG
-93 ETATIRAE
+93 ETTTIRAE
-101 IDTAPN
+101 
-107 NSAVASS
+107 VAASTTGSVSNS
-114 RRLDYTFGNF
+114 RRFDYTFGNF
-124 VTDEDTEG
+124 VSATEAGAQEDGE
-132 APEDAA
+132 

-149 MVPSTSSGWA
+149 MVPADSDGWSI
-159 VSSYDY
+159 SSYRY
-165 VRLIARDANVLL
+165 VRLTARDANVLL

-187 ESSSSSSEGTGE
+187 ASSASNAEGTGE
-199 MVVVPATIYSATP
+199 IVVIPATIESATP
-212 LIGET
+212 LMGET
-217 DEEAAARAGA
+217 EEEAAARAAA
-227 LLDKQVMPSVNE
+227 LLDSQVMPSLNSF
-239 YRMNKLSDEE
+239 RMNKLSDEE
-249 TISMMT
+249 TLSMMT
-255 IREMYEGASYG
+255 IREMYTGAEYGEG
-266 TGNVYTGERVYGS
+266 NIYTGERVYGS

-285 AFGTLIFGMSPYGL
+285 ALGTLIFGMSPFGL

-307 AGALLCG
+307 AGALVCG
-314 AFLARRVAK
+314 AFLARRIAK
-323 NDWAGVIFAAL
+323 KDAAGIIFAVL
-334 FLLACAPLA
+334 FALACAPLA

-361 ANCCHYFYANG
+361 VNSCHYFYANG
-372 MRTEKFTSALPL
+372 MRTEKFASALPL
-384 LISGLAGALA
+384 LVSGLAGALA
-394 ILTHGAYIVP
+394 ILTHGAYLVP
-404 MVAVVALFVC
+404 MVGVVALFAC
-414 GVVRMQRARRFY
+414 GMVRMRRARRVY

-438 SAPAELPAEQS
+438 TAPAEPAEAPAPSAPAPE
-449 PVAPAER
+449 
-456 GTEDA
+456 EDA
-461 PAVSPARH
+461 RPALSPARR
-469 KVAAVAQ
+469 KVAAVAA
-476 EYRNKTAVALVTFLG
+476 EYRNKTSIALVTFLG
-491 ALIVGAFVLGL
+491 ALVVGAFVLGL

-512 VKLFDNPAAPSM
+512 LKLIDNPASPSM

-600 WGREERAA
+600 WGKEERAA
-608 LRGIVIPAVAIVIAL
+608 IRGIVVPAVGIILAL

-644 VLAAS
+644 VLAAA

-673 LVIMFVLL
+673 LVVMFVLL
-681 FVFTTGLPVASGIL
+681 FVFTTGLPVASGLL

>member
-1 MANKVNSK
+1 MANKQSK
-9 KLTTRIIFILALIF
+9 KKSLATRIILIVALVF
-23 LVIGLSTLGSFYSA
+23 LVIGMSTLGSFYSA

-44 TQGSSAEAP
+44 TQGNSAETP
-53 TVVFQLRNP
+53 TVIFRLTNP
-62 TTTDEHGHS
+62 STTDEHGHS
-71 TTQYLRLRHIYVNI
+71 ATQYLRLKHIYVNI
-85 GAAYIEEG
+85 GAAYIAEG
-93 ETATIRAE
+93 ETTTIRAE
-101 IDTAPN
+101 
-107 NSAVASS
+107 VAASTTGSVSNS
-114 RRLDYTFGNF
+114 RRFDYTFGNF
-124 VTDEDTEG
+124 VSATEAGAQEDGE
-132 APEDAA
+132 
-138 EYPNIY
+138 EYPSIY

-149 MVPSTSSGWA
+149 MVPADSDGWSI
-159 VSSYDY
+159 SSYRY
-165 VRLIARDANVLL
+165 VRLTARDANVLL

-187 ESSSSSSEGTGE
+187 ASSASNAEGTGE
-199 MVVVPATIYSATP
+199 IVVIPATIESATP
-212 LIGET
+212 LMGET
-217 DEEAAARAGA
+217 EEEAAVRAAA
-227 LLDKQVMPSVNE
+227 LLDSQVMPSLNSF
-239 YRMNKLSDEE
+239 RMNKLSDEE
-249 TISMMT
+249 TLSMMT
-255 IREMYEGASYG
+255 IREMYTGAEYGEG
-266 TGNVYTGERVYGS
+266 NIYTGERVYGS

-285 AFGTLIFGMSPYGL
+285 ALGTLIFGMSPFGL

-307 AGALLCG
+307 AGALVCG
-314 AFLARRVAK
+314 AFFARRIAK
-323 NDWAGVIFAAL
+323 KDAAGIIFAVL
-334 FLLACAPLA
+334 FALACAPLA

-361 ANCCHYFYANG
+361 VNSCHYFYANG
-372 MRTEKFTSALPL
+372 MRTEKFASALPL
-384 LISGLAGALA
+384 LVSGLAGALA
-394 ILTHGAYIVP
+394 ILTHGAYLVP
-404 MVAVVALFVC
+404 MVGVVALFAC
-414 GVVRMQRARRFY
+414 GMVRMRRARRVY

-438 SAPAELPAEQS
+438 TAPAEPAEAPAPSAPAPE
-449 PVAPAER
+449 
-456 GTEDA
+456 EDA
-461 PAVSPARH
+461 RPALSPARR
-469 KVAAVAQ
+469 KVAAVAA
-476 EYRNKTAVALVTFLG
+476 EYRNKTSIALVTFLG
-491 ALIVGAFVLGL
+491 ALVVGAFVLGL

-512 VKLFDNPAAPSM
+512 LKLFDNPASPSM

-608 LRGIVIPAVAIVIAL
+608 IRGIVVPAVGIILAL

-644 VLAAS
+644 VLAAA

-673 LVIMFVLL
+673 LVVMFVLL
-681 FVFTTGLPVASGIL
+681 FVFTTGLPVASGLL

>member
-1 MANKVNSK
+1 MANKQSK
-9 KLTTRIIFILALIF
+9 KKSLATRIILIVALVF
-23 LVIGLSTLGSFYSA
+23 LVIGMSTLGSFYSA

-44 TQGSSAEAP
+44 TQGNSAETP
-53 TVVFQLRNP
+53 TVIFRLTNP
-62 TTTDEHGHS
+62 STTDEHGHS
-71 TTQYLRLRHIYVNI
+71 ATQYLRLKHIYVNI
-85 GAAYIEEG
+85 GAAYIAEG
-93 ETATIRAE
+93 ETTTIRAE
-101 IDTAPN
+101 
-107 NSAVASS
+107 VAASTTGSVSNS
-114 RRLDYTFGNF
+114 RRFDYTFGNF
-124 VTDEDTEG
+124 VSATEAGAQEDGE
-132 APEDAA
+132 

-144 YSWQD
+144 DSWQD
-149 MVPSTSSGWA
+149 MVPADSDGWSI
-159 VSSYDY
+159 SSYRY
-165 VRLIARDANVLL
+165 VRLTARDANVLL

-187 ESSSSSSEGTGE
+187 ASSASNAEGTGE
-199 MVVVPATIYSATP
+199 IVVIPATIESATP
-212 LIGET
+212 LMGET
-217 DEEAAARAGA
+217 EEEAAARAAA
-227 LLDKQVMPSVNE
+227 LLDSQVMPSLNSF
-239 YRMNKLSDEE
+239 RMNKLSDEE
-249 TISMMT
+249 TLSMMT
-255 IREMYEGASYG
+255 IREMYTGAEYGEG
-266 TGNVYTGERVYGS
+266 NIYTGERVYGS

-285 AFGTLIFGMSPYGL
+285 ALGTLIFGMSPFGL

-307 AGALLCG
+307 AGALVCG
-314 AFLARRVAK
+314 AFLARRIAK
-323 NDWAGVIFAAL
+323 KDAAGIIFAVL
-334 FLLACAPLA
+334 FALACAPLA

-361 ANCCHYFYANG
+361 VNSCHYFYANG
-372 MRTEKFTSALPL
+372 MRTEKFASALPL
-384 LISGLAGALA
+384 LVSGLAGALA
-394 ILTHGAYIVP
+394 ILTHGAYLVP
-404 MVAVVALFVC
+404 MVGVVALFAC
-414 GVVRMQRARRFY
+414 GMVRMRRARRVY

-438 SAPAELPAEQS
+438 TAPAEPAEAPAPSAPAPE
-449 PVAPAER
+449 
-456 GTEDA
+456 EDA
-461 PAVSPARH
+461 RPALSPARR
-469 KVAAVAQ
+469 KVAAVAA
-476 EYRNKTAVALVTFLG
+476 EYRNKTSIALVTFLG
-491 ALIVGAFVLGL
+491 ALVVGAFVLGL

-512 VKLFDNPAAPSM
+512 LKLIDNPASPSM

-600 WGREERAA
+600 WGKEERAA
-608 LRGIVIPAVAIVIAL
+608 IRGIVVPAVGIILAL

-644 VLAAS
+644 VLAAA

-673 LVIMFVLL
+673 LVVMFVLL
-681 FVFTTGLPVASGIL
+681 FVFTTGLPVASGLL

>member
-1 MANKVNSK
+1 MANKQSK
-9 KLTTRIIFILALIF
+9 KKSLATRIILIVALVF
-23 LVIGLSTLGSFYSA
+23 LVIGMSTLGSFYSA

-44 TQGSSAEAP
+44 TQGNSAETP
-53 TVVFQLRNP
+53 TVIFRLTNP
-62 TTTDEHGHS
+62 STTDEHGHS
-71 TTQYLRLRHIYVNI
+71 ATQYLRLKHIYVNI
-85 GAAYIEEG
+85 GAAYIAEG
-93 ETATIRAE
+93 ETTTIRAE
-101 IDTAPN
+101 
-107 NSAVASS
+107 VAASTTGSVSNS
-114 RRLDYTFGNF
+114 RRFDYTFGNF
-124 VTDEDTEG
+124 VSATEAGAQEDGE
-132 APEDAA
+132 

-149 MVPSTSSGWA
+149 MVPADSDGWSI
-159 VSSYDY
+159 SSYRY
-165 VRLIARDANVLL
+165 VRLTARDANVLL

-187 ESSSSSSEGTGE
+187 ASSASNAEGTGE
-199 MVVVPATIYSATP
+199 IVVIPATIESATP
-212 LIGET
+212 LMGET
-217 DEEAAARAGA
+217 EEEAAARAAA
-227 LLDKQVMPSVNE
+227 LLDSQVMPSLNSF
-239 YRMNKLSDEE
+239 RMNKLSDEE
-249 TISMMT
+249 TLSMMT
-255 IREMYEGASYG
+255 IREMYTGAEYGEG
-266 TGNVYTGERVYGS
+266 NIYTGERVYGS

-285 AFGTLIFGMSPYGL
+285 ALGTLIFGMSPFGL

-307 AGALLCG
+307 AGALVCG
-314 AFLARRVAK
+314 AFLARRIAK
-323 NDWAGVIFAAL
+323 KDAAGIIFAVL
-334 FLLACAPLA
+334 FALACAPLA

-361 ANCCHYFYANG
+361 VNSCHYFYANG

-384 LISGLAGALA
+384 LVSGLAGALA
-394 ILTHGAYIVP
+394 ILTHGAYLVP
-404 MVAVVALFVC
+404 MVGVVALFAC
-414 GVVRMQRARRFY
+414 GMVRMRRARRVY

-438 SAPAELPAEQS
+438 TAPAEPAEAPAPSAPAPE
-449 PVAPAER
+449 
-456 GTEDA
+456 EDA
-461 PAVSPARH
+461 RPALSPARR
-469 KVAAVAQ
+469 KVAAVAA
-476 EYRNKTAVALVTFLG
+476 EYRNKTSIALVTFLG
-491 ALIVGAFVLGL
+491 ALVVGAFVLGL

-512 VKLFDNPAAPSM
+512 LKLFDNPASPSM

-608 LRGIVIPAVAIVIAL
+608 IRGIVVPAVGIILAL

-644 VLAAS
+644 VLAAA

-673 LVIMFVLL
+673 LVVMFVLL
-681 FVFTTGLPVASGIL
+681 FVFTTGLPVASGLL